1 MMSGSEPTL
10 TEPPVPL
17 ALARLQGRP
26 AGRAPRGLRSQRP
39 SLPLAS
45 LQESIDETPRRFSDE
60 PFTPDTDDD
69 EAFSDMILADPPR
82 TAANGRR
89 ASDAAF
95 AERYRQLSD
104 FDGPPPDPPRRAS
117 LSVSVGAEGFSDK
130 GRRRSWAARLQLER
144 KKRRKSGGGN
154 DTDEE
159 SDTPVYIRQKR
170 PSWWNVFVPDNIK
183 NRSRRASQQLSRS
196 AESIDQSFKRS
207 KSRSVD
213 HGFAAAFE
221 LDSLRSKVEDR
232 FNAVHRDE
240 DEHAKRLPPPPP
252 IKTIT
257 YTVRDRDTLTSLAAR
272 FDTTPSELTKLNRL
286 ATQFIFPGQRLLVP
300 DKKKGGDKD
309 SDGPSESGDNT
320 SESTVGPPS
329 EPAQE
334 KEILDSLRPVSPE
347 APTSSSAPQ
356 RFLKINVRHITDGQ
370 GVVSGV
376 LLVTPNAVMFDPNVS
391 DTLVMEHGPESY
403 GVIAPME
410 YVVNAAIFYDIAHM
424 RTHGPDQNTNKA
436 ETAEIYY
443 MNKSEHSPG
452 KDSLLVKDETFPE
465 LQAANG
471 EGEGGACD
479 ERPGSGDPED
489 RGGAAF
495 PKAFERELVTPT
507 ALQQQSTEERRKSLL
522 DHHWAIPSKDRMSI
536 DQGSESDDVF
546 QVSSS
551 TDHKEDGAE
560 GAEAGASV
568 EATEPGSGTEADE
581 AGDEAGPQPADAL
594 HLVKLS
600 YHDSGIDI
608 RDPLL
613 HVTPAKS
620 KKVYSDADI
629 VLSAEWVPPVCLP
642 RGEPPLSAPPLG
654 EAERAPRKPA
664 AVSFSLDGNNQKE
677 DANKPDKKNKM
688 LKRLSYPLSWVEGL
702 TGEGAPAAGEALPAA
717 DTHNTSVFSKVFNSS
732 PMNLVEFGTGLFL
745 SKTPSEEAPHDA
757 LAAPG
762 RSSLGGFG
770 RATPKPAAG
779 TQPRLDYR
787 SMVSVD
793 DMPDLFASFDKLIP
807 RPARPSDDPPLY
819 LRLRMG
825 KPAGRPLP
833 RTTPLMSY
841 GRKRMKPEYW
851 FGVPRNRVDDLFK
864 FLTHWVPDRYG
875 PLGDV
880 SAQGFELIDSDTE
893 WDDDDHKPH
902 KVSARYST
910 PRHRSRSRDTGPD
923 RYGSPGDVSAQGFEL
938 IDSDTEWD
946 DDDHKPHK
954 VSARY
959 STPRHRSRSRDTG
972 PDRYG
977 SPGDVSAQGFELI
990 DSDTEWDDD
999 DHKPHKVSARYS
1011 TPRHRS
1017 RSRDTGPDRYGSP
1030 GDVSAQG
1037 FELIDSDTE
1046 WDDDDHKPH
1055 KGERTGSSGD
1065 VSDITRES
1073 WEVLSMS
1080 DELRRALYSTGSSL
1094 DMEFS
1099 PPDLI
1104 GTSEI
1109 FTMEHREKLCSVLPA
1124 RAQGY
1129 MWSLA
1134 FSTSQH
1140 GFSLASMYRKM
1151 QRVDSPVLL
1160 VIQDTQ
1166 NNVFGALTSCA
1177 LHPSEHFYGTGESLL
1192 FSFQRVDERR
1202 ASTEEPR
1209 SPPAPAAAAAP
1220 AIALPDVTVDADEK
1234 HDQTPPVKT
1243 KFKYWGWTGDNMY
1256 FIRGSNDN
1264 ISIGAGDGK
1273 FGLWLDGDLYLGR
1286 TQRCTTYGNEPLTTR
1301 EDFIVK
1307 IMECWTFI

>member
-1 MMSGSEPTL
+1 MSGSEPTL
-10 TEPPVPL
+10 TESPVPL

-26 AGRAPRGLRSQRP
+26 GRMRVHRP

-45 LQESIDETPRRFSDE
+45 LQEAIDETPRRCSEE
-60 PFTPDTDDD
+60 PPAPDTDDD
-69 EAFSDMILADPPR
+69 EPFADPVVVHKPSPS
-82 TAANGRR
+82 ASNGRR
-89 ASDAAF
+89 ASDATF
-95 AERYRQLSD
+95 AERYRKLTE
-104 FDGPPPDPPRRAS
+104 FDGPPPDMPRRAS
-117 LSVSVGAEGFSDK
+117 LAVPVGADGFGPSDK

-159 SDTPVYIRQKR
+159 CDPTTYIRQKR
-170 PSWWNVFVPDNIK
+170 PSWWNVFMPDNMLK

-196 AESIDQSFKRS
+196 AESIDQSYKRS

-213 HGFAAAFE
+213 HGFAAPFD
-221 LDSLRSKVEDR
+221 LDSLRSKVEGR
-232 FNAVHRDE
+232 FDAVHKDE
-240 DEHAKRLPPPPP
+240 DEQSKRLPPPTP
-252 IKTIT
+252 IKTMT

-286 ATQFIFPGQRLLVP
+286 ATQFIFPGQTLLVP
-300 DKKKGGDKD
+300 DKRKDGDKD

-320 SESTVGPPS
+320 SESTQGAPS

-334 KEILDSLRPVSPE
+334 KEILDNLRPVSPD
-347 APTSSSAPQ
+347 APASSSAPQ

-424 RTHGPDQNTNKA
+424 RTHGPDHNAHKA
-436 ETAEIYY
+436 EQAEIYY
-443 MNKSEHSPG
+443 MNKAEHSPG

-465 LQAANG
+465 LQAAG
-471 EGEGGACD
+471 EGAPGVEG
-479 ERPGSGDPED
+479 PED
-489 RGGAAF
+489 RPSSLDTEERGGAAF
-495 PKAFERELVTPT
+495 PKAFDRDLVTPT
-507 ALQQQSTEERRKSLL
+507 PIHQQTTEERRKSLL

-536 DQGSESDDVF
+536 DQGSE
-546 QVSSS
+546 VSSS
-551 TDHKEDGAE
+551 ADHGKEESLETSVAE
-560 GAEAGASV
+560 GSV
-568 EATEPGSGTEADE
+568 EERAGSAEGEGDVEGEGEPEERGER
-581 AGDEAGPQPADAL
+581 GDAA

-613 HVTPAKS
+613 HVTPTNS

-629 VLSAEWVPPVCLP
+629 VLSADWVPPVCLP
-642 RGEPPLSAPPLG
+642 RTEPPLSAPPLG
-654 EAERAPRKPA
+654 ENDRAVRKPA
-664 AVSFSLDGNNQKE
+664 AVSFSLDGNQKE
-677 DANKPDKKNKM
+677 DPGKPDKKNKM

-702 TGEGAPAAGEALPAA
+702 TGEGPPTSQADSLPTSA
-717 DTHNTSVFSKVFNSS
+717 DSHNSTSVFSKVFNR
-732 PMNLVEFGTGLFL
+732 
-745 SKTPSEEAPHDA
+745 
-757 LAAPG
+757 

-770 RATPKPAAG
+770 RSHPKATGP

-833 RTTPLMSY
+833 RSTPLMSY

-851 FGVPRNRVDDLFK
+851 FGIPRNRVDDLFK
-864 FLTHWVPDRYG
+864 FLTHWVPERYG
-875 PLGDV
+875 PLRDV
-880 SAQGFELIDSDTE
+880 TAHGYELIDSDTE
-893 WDDDDHKPH
+893 WDDDDSKPGQ
-902 KVSARYST
+902 KERSGSA
-910 PRHRSRSRDTGPD
+910 
-923 RYGSPGDVSAQGFEL
+923 
-938 IDSDTEWD
+938 
-946 DDDHKPHK
+946 
-954 VSARY
+954 
-959 STPRHRSRSRDTG
+959 
-972 PDRYG
+972 
-977 SPGDVSAQGFELI
+977 
-990 DSDTEWDDD
+990 
-999 DHKPHKVSARYS
+999 
-1011 TPRHRS
+1011 
-1017 RSRDTGPDRYGSP
+1017 
-1030 GDVSAQG
+1030 
-1037 FELIDSDTE
+1037 
-1046 WDDDDHKPH
+1046 
-1055 KGERTGSSGD
+1055 GD

-1073 WEVLSMS
+1073 WELLKAPYVKVYSIMKSQAEALGDSLGEEPQPEVLSMS
-1080 DELRRALYSTGSSL
+1080 DELRRALYSSGASV

-1104 GTSEI
+1104 GASEI
-1109 FTMEHREKLCSVLPA
+1109 FTMEHREKLCTVLPA

-1160 VIQDTQ
+1160 VIQDTD

-1177 LHPSEHFYGTGESLL
+1177 FRPSEHFYGTGESLL
-1192 FSFQRVDERR
+1192 FSFQRVEDARR
-1202 ASTEEPR
+1202 SSQSMPEDTNNKEAK
-1209 SPPAPAAAAAP
+1209 
-1220 AIALPDVTVDADEK
+1220 DEK
-1234 HDQTPPVKT
+1234 KDENEDQQAVAFKT

>member
-1 MMSGSEPTL
+1 MSGGEPTL
-10 TEPPVPL
+10 TESPVPL
-17 ALARLQGRP
+17 ALARLQARPGRL
-26 AGRAPRGLRSQRP
+26 PRGLRTHRP

-45 LQESIDETPRRFSDE
+45 LQEAVDETPRRYSEE
-60 PFTPDTDDD
+60 PVAPDTDDD
-69 EAFSDMILADPPR
+69 EAFTDLDVVFNKAPPR
-82 TAANGRR
+82 PGTNGRR
-89 ASDAAF
+89 ASDATF
-95 AERYRQLSD
+95 AERYRKLNE
-104 FDGPPPDPPRRAS
+104 FDGPPPEQPRRAS
-117 LSVSVGAEGFSDK
+117 LAVAVGVDGFGPGDK

-144 KKRRKSGGGN
+144 KKRRKSGGN

-159 SDTPVYIRQKR
+159 SDSPTYVRQKR
-170 PSWWNVFVPDNIK
+170 PSWWNVFVPDNMLK
-183 NRSRRASQQLSRS
+183 Q
-196 AESIDQSFKRS
+196 RS

-213 HGFAAAFE
+213 HGFAAPFDLEA
-221 LDSLRSKVEDR
+221 LRSKVEGR
-232 FNAVHRDE
+232 FDAVHRDE
-240 DEHAKRLPPPPP
+240 QDEQARQSRLPPPPP
-252 IKTIT
+252 IKTMT
-257 YTVRDRDTLTSLAAR
+257 YTVRDRDTLTSVAAR

-286 ATQFIFPGQRLLVP
+286 ATQFIFPGQNLLVP
-300 DKKKGGDKD
+300 DKRKDGDKE

-320 SESTVGPPS
+320 SESTQGAPS

-334 KEILDSLRPVSPE
+334 KEILDSLRPVSPD
-347 APTSSSAPQ
+347 APASSSAPQ

-424 RTHGPDQNTNKA
+424 RTHSSDHNMHKA
-436 ETAEIYY
+436 EQAEIYY
-443 MNKSEHSPG
+443 MNKAEHSPG

-465 LQAANG
+465 LQAAGG
-471 EGEGGACD
+471 ETEEGNAGE
-479 ERPGSGDPED
+479 ERPGSEED

-507 ALQQQSTEERRKSLL
+507 ALQQQTTEDRRKSLL
-522 DHHWAIPSKDRMSI
+522 DQHWAIPSKDRMSI
-536 DQGSESDDVF
+536 DQGSE
-546 QVSSS
+546 VSSS
-551 TDHKEDGAE
+551 ADQGKEESLDASVGAASRAESAE
-560 GAEAGASV
+560 GNDPGEGGEA
-568 EATEPGSGTEADE
+568 AD
-581 AGDEAGPQPADAL
+581 DAQ

-608 RDPLL
+608 RDPVL
-613 HVTPAKS
+613 HVTPTNS
-620 KKVYSDADI
+620 KKVRPLVYSDADI

-642 RGEPPLSAPPLG
+642 RAEPPLSAPPLG
-654 EAERAPRKPA
+654 ENERAPRKPA
-664 AVSFSLDGNNQKE
+664 AVSFSLDGSGSNNQKE
-677 DANKPDKKNKM
+677 DRDKPDKKNKM

-702 TGEGAPAAGEALPAA
+702 TGEGTQGSQGSQGDSLPTSA
-717 DTHNTSVFSKVFNSS
+717 DSHNSTSVFSKVFNR
-732 PMNLVEFGTGLFL
+732 
-745 SKTPSEEAPHDA
+745 
-757 LAAPG
+757 

-770 RATPKPAAG
+770 RAPSKPSAQ
-779 TQPRLDYR
+779 QPRLDYR

-851 FGVPRNRVDDLFK
+851 FGVPRNRVDDLYK

-880 SAQGFELIDSDTE
+880 SAQGYELIDSDTE
-893 WDDDDHKPH
+893 WDDDEAKPGQ
-902 KVSARYST
+902 K
-910 PRHRSRSRDTGPD
+910 
-923 RYGSPGDVSAQGFEL
+923 
-938 IDSDTEWD
+938 
-946 DDDHKPHK
+946 
-954 VSARY
+954 
-959 STPRHRSRSRDTG
+959 
-972 PDRYG
+972 
-977 SPGDVSAQGFELI
+977 
-990 DSDTEWDDD
+990 
-999 DHKPHKVSARYS
+999 
-1011 TPRHRS
+1011 
-1017 RSRDTGPDRYGSP
+1017 
-1030 GDVSAQG
+1030 
-1037 FELIDSDTE
+1037 
-1046 WDDDDHKPH
+1046 
-1055 KGERTGSSGD
+1055 ERTGSTGD

-1080 DELRRALYSTGSSL
+1080 DELRRALYSSGASV

-1109 FTMEHREKLCSVLPA
+1109 FTMEHREKLCTVLPA

-1160 VIQDTQ
+1160 VIQDTD

-1192 FSFQRVDERR
+1192 FSFQRVSAPTSPRR
-1202 ASTEEPR
+1202 ADAD
-1209 SPPAPAAAAAP
+1209 PPATPAAPAGAAPAAPAPDTNTDKPAEKEGEKEQEQEKKEEQAP
-1220 AIALPDVTVDADEK
+1220 A
-1234 HDQTPPVKT
+1234 PVKT
-1243 KFKYWGWTGDNMY
+1243 KFKYWGWTGENMY

>member
-1 MMSGSEPTL
+1 MSVEPTL
-10 TEPPVPL
+10 TESPVPL
-17 ALARLQGRP
+17 ALSRLQTRPGRV
-26 AGRAPRGLRSQRP
+26 PRGLRTHRP
-39 SLPLAS
+39 SLQLAS
-45 LQESIDETPRRFSDE
+45 LQESADETPRRYSGE
-60 PFTPDTDDD
+60 PFAADTDDD
-69 EAFSDMILADPPR
+69 EAFTDDVVPEVPSLS
-82 TAANGRR
+82 TSNGRR
-89 ASDAAF
+89 ASEATF
-95 AERYRQLSD
+95 AERYRQLTD
-104 FDGPPPDPPRRAS
+104 FDGPPPEAPRRAS
-117 LSVSVGAEGFSDK
+117 LAVPVGAEGFGPNDK

-144 KKRRKSGGGN
+144 KKRRKSGGN

-159 SDTPVYIRQKR
+159 SDTPIYVRQKR
-170 PSWWNVFVPDNIK
+170 PSWWNVFVPDNMLK

-213 HGFAAAFE
+213 HGFSPPFDLEA
-221 LDSLRSKVEDR
+221 LRSKVEGR
-232 FNAVHRDE
+232 FDAVHRDE
-240 DEHAKRLPPPPP
+240 DEQAKRLPPPPP
-252 IKTIT
+252 IKTMT

-286 ATQFIFPGQRLLVP
+286 ATQFIFPGQTLLVP
-300 DKKKGGDKD
+300 DKRKDGDKD

-320 SESTVGPPS
+320 SESTQGPPS

-334 KEILDSLRPVSPE
+334 KEILDSLRPGSPE
-347 APTSSSAPQ
+347 APASSCAPQ

-424 RTHGPDQNTNKA
+424 RTHGPDHNTHKA
-436 ETAEIYY
+436 EQAEIYY
-443 MNKSEHSPG
+443 MNKSELSPG

-465 LQAANG
+465 LQAATG
-471 EGEGGACD
+471 EGAEGESAAEPRPD
-479 ERPGSGDPED
+479 EAED

-495 PKAFERELVTPT
+495 PKAFDRELVTPT
-507 ALQQQSTEERRKSLL
+507 ALQQQSTEDRRKSLL
-522 DHHWAIPSKDRMSI
+522 DQHWAIPSKDRMSI
-536 DQGSESDDVF
+536 DQGSE
-546 QVSSS
+546 VSSS
-551 TDHKEDGAE
+551 
-560 GAEAGASV
+560 
-568 EATEPGSGTEADE
+568 
-581 AGDEAGPQPADAL
+581 ADACKDESVGGEPDAAAAADGSEGGDAADDDAQ

-613 HVTPAKS
+613 HVTPNNS
-620 KKVYSDADI
+620 KKGSLVDCDEYYHEIDTIYESTELEIPKYSSNWHQEAAHALQCFVVLHRNADARSDSVYSSCDEVYSDADI
-629 VLSAEWVPPVCLP
+629 VLSAEWVPPVCLA
-642 RGEPPLSAPPLG
+642 RGEPPLSAPPHSD
-654 EAERAPRKPA
+654 AERARKPA
-664 AVSFSLDGNNQKE
+664 AVSFSR
-677 DANKPDKKNKM
+677 DAAPAAKDDAKPDKKNKM

-702 TGEGAPAAGEALPAA
+702 TGEAAQGSHSESLPASA
-717 DTHNTSVFSKVFNSS
+717 DSHNTSVFSKVFNR
-732 PMNLVEFGTGLFL
+732 
-745 SKTPSEEAPHDA
+745 
-757 LAAPG
+757 

-770 RATPKPAAG
+770 RSHTKSTSSSGSAPP
-779 TQPRLDYR
+779 PRLDYR

-825 KPAGRPLP
+825 KPIGRPLP

-880 SAQGFELIDSDTE
+880 SAHGYELIDSDTE
-893 WDDDDHKPH
+893 WDDDDAKPGQ
-902 KVSARYST
+902 K
-910 PRHRSRSRDTGPD
+910 D
-923 RYGSPGDVSAQGFEL
+923 
-938 IDSDTEWD
+938 
-946 DDDHKPHK
+946 
-954 VSARY
+954 
-959 STPRHRSRSRDTG
+959 
-972 PDRYG
+972 
-977 SPGDVSAQGFELI
+977 
-990 DSDTEWDDD
+990 
-999 DHKPHKVSARYS
+999 
-1011 TPRHRS
+1011 
-1017 RSRDTGPDRYGSP
+1017 
-1030 GDVSAQG
+1030 
-1037 FELIDSDTE
+1037 
-1046 WDDDDHKPH
+1046 
-1055 KGERTGSSGD
+1055 ERTGSTGD
-1065 VSDITRES
+1065 VSDLTRES
-1073 WEVLSMS
+1073 WELLKAPYVKIYSIMKSQAEALGDSLGEEPRQEVLSMS
-1080 DELRRALYSTGSSL
+1080 DELRRALYSSGASI

-1104 GTSEI
+1104 GTSEV

-1160 VIQDTQ
+1160 VIQDTD

-1192 FSFQRVDERR
+1192 FSFQCSGEEARRQSQANIDAPKDHDKDDNKEQKDE
-1202 ASTEEPR
+1202 
-1209 SPPAPAAAAAP
+1209 PPA
-1220 AIALPDVTVDADEK
+1220 
-1234 HDQTPPVKT
+1234 PVKT

-1286 TQRCTTYGNEPLTTR
+1286 TQRCKTYGNEPLTTR

>member
-1 MMSGSEPTL
+1 MSASEPTL
-10 TEPPVPL
+10 TESPVPL
-17 ALARLQGRP
+17 ALARLQGRSN
-26 AGRAPRGLRSQRP
+26 RMPRGLRTHRP

-45 LQESIDETPRRFSDE
+45 LQEAADEGPRRFSDE
-60 PFTPDTDDD
+60 TFNRDIDDD
-69 EAFSDMILADPPR
+69 EAFVETDVIKPSASNR
-82 TAANGRR
+82 RR
-89 ASDAAF
+89 ASDATF
-95 AERYRQLSD
+95 AERYRKLNE
-104 FDGPPPDPPRRAS
+104 FDGPPTDMPRRAS
-117 LSVSVGAEGFSDK
+117 LAMPVGDGYGPSEK
-130 GRRRSWAARLQLER
+130 GRRRSWAAKLQLER
-144 KKRRKSGGGN
+144 KKRRKSGGN

-159 SDTPVYIRQKR
+159 GETIYIRQKR
-170 PSWWNVFVPDNIK
+170 PSWWNVFVPDNMLK
-183 NRSRRASQQLSRS
+183 H
-196 AESIDQSFKRS
+196 RS

-213 HGFAAAFE
+213 HGFAPPFD
-221 LDSLRSKVEDR
+221 LDSLRSKVESR
-232 FNAVHRDE
+232 FDAVQKDE
-240 DEHAKRLPPPPP
+240 DEQAKRLPPPPP
-252 IKTIT
+252 IKTMT

-286 ATQFIFPGQRLLVP
+286 ATQFIFPGQTLLVP
-300 DKKKGGDKD
+300 DKRKDGDKE

-320 SESTVGPPS
+320 LESTQGASS

-334 KEILDSLRPVSPE
+334 KELLDNLRPGSPE
-347 APTSSSAPQ
+347 APASTSPQ

-424 RTHGPDQNTNKA
+424 RTHGPDHNAHKVEQ
-436 ETAEIYY
+436 AEIYY
-443 MNKSEHSPG
+443 MNKPEHSPG

-465 LQAANG
+465 LQAASG
-471 EGEGGACD
+471 DGEGGE
-479 ERPGSGDPED
+479 ERPASTEEE

-507 ALQQQSTEERRKSLL
+507 LQHQTAEERRKSLL
-522 DHHWAIPSKDRMSI
+522 DHHWAIPSKDRTSI
-536 DQGSESDDVF
+536 DQGSE
-546 QVSSS
+546 VSSS
-551 TDHKEDGAE
+551 ADHGKEESLEVSMAEGVEGAE
-560 GAEAGASV
+560 GSDVDRAASAE
-568 EATEPGSGTEADE
+568 
-581 AGDEAGPQPADAL
+581 GDDAA

-608 RDPLL
+608 RDPIL
-613 HVTPAKS
+613 HVTPANA
-620 KKVYSDADI
+620 KKDGIDEEYYHEIETIYETPEESLQDIHCDVTYEANFLKCFLEHDSDLSHSTGEVYSDADI
-629 VLSAEWVPPVCLP
+629 VLSADWVPPVCIP
-642 RGEPPLSAPPLG
+642 RTEPPLSAPPLG
-654 EAERAPRKPA
+654 ENDRAQRKPA
-664 AVSFSLDGNNQKE
+664 AVSFSLDGNQK
-677 DANKPDKKNKM
+677 DDLSKPDKKNKM

-702 TGEGAPAAGEALPAA
+702 TGEGQPTGPGSQGDSLPTSA
-717 DTHNTSVFSKVFNSS
+717 DSQQSTSVFSKVFNR
-732 PMNLVEFGTGLFL
+732 
-745 SKTPSEEAPHDA
+745 
-757 LAAPG
+757 

-770 RATPKPAAG
+770 RSHTKANILPQPK
-779 TQPRLDYR
+779 LDYR

-833 RTTPLMSY
+833 RSTPLMSY

-880 SAQGFELIDSDTE
+880 AAKGYELIDSDTE
-893 WDDDDHKPH
+893 WDDDETKPGQ
-902 KVSARYST
+902 K
-910 PRHRSRSRDTGPD
+910 
-923 RYGSPGDVSAQGFEL
+923 
-938 IDSDTEWD
+938 
-946 DDDHKPHK
+946 
-954 VSARY
+954 
-959 STPRHRSRSRDTG
+959 
-972 PDRYG
+972 
-977 SPGDVSAQGFELI
+977 
-990 DSDTEWDDD
+990 
-999 DHKPHKVSARYS
+999 
-1011 TPRHRS
+1011 
-1017 RSRDTGPDRYGSP
+1017 
-1030 GDVSAQG
+1030 
-1037 FELIDSDTE
+1037 
-1046 WDDDDHKPH
+1046 
-1055 KGERTGSSGD
+1055 ERTGSSGD
-1065 VSDITRES
+1065 VSDLTRES
-1073 WEVLSMS
+1073 WELLKAPYVKIYSIMKSQAEALGDSLGEEPQPEVLSMS
-1080 DELRRALYSTGSSL
+1080 DELRRALYSSSASV

-1160 VIQDTQ
+1160 VIQDTD

-1177 LHPSEHFYGTGESLL
+1177 LRPSEHFYGTGESLL
-1192 FSFQRVDERR
+1192 FSFQRIDEPQT
-1202 ASTEEPR
+1202 SEKGDDIKDKDTDVKEKKDEGKEEKEE
-1209 SPPAPAAAAAP
+1209 SPAAF
-1220 AIALPDVTVDADEK
+1220 
-1234 HDQTPPVKT
+1234 KT

-1286 TQRCTTYGNEPLTTR
+1286 TQRCTTYGNEPLSTR

>member
-1 MMSGSEPTL
+1 MSASEPTL
-10 TEPPVPL
+10 TESPVPL

-26 AGRAPRGLRSQRP
+26 GRMPRGMRTHRP

-45 LQESIDETPRRFSDE
+45 LQEAIDETPRRFSEE
-60 PFTPDTDDD
+60 PYAPDTDD
-69 EAFSDMILADPPR
+69 EETFTEPVVVIKLSPSSS
-82 TAANGRR
+82 NGRR
-89 ASDAAF
+89 ASDATF
-95 AERYRQLSD
+95 AERYRKLTE
-104 FDGPPPDPPRRAS
+104 FDGPPLDTPRRAS
-117 LSVSVGAEGFSDK
+117 LAVPVGADGYGPSDK

-144 KKRRKSGGGN
+144 KKRRKSGGN

-159 SDTPVYIRQKR
+159 SDTPTYIRQKR
-170 PSWWNVFVPDNIK
+170 PSWWNVFVPDNMLK
-183 NRSRRASQQLSRS
+183 HRSRRASQQLSRS
-196 AESIDQSFKRS
+196 AESIDQAYKRS

-213 HGFAAAFE
+213 HGFAAPFDLE
-221 LDSLRSKVEDR
+221 SLRSKVEGR
-232 FNAVHRDE
+232 FDAVNRDD
-240 DEHAKRLPPPPP
+240 DEQIKRLPPPPP
-252 IKTIT
+252 IKTMT

-286 ATQFIFPGQRLLVP
+286 ATQFIFPGQTLLVP
-300 DKKKGGDKD
+300 DKRKDGDKD

-320 SESTVGPPS
+320 SESTQGAPS

-347 APTSSSAPQ
+347 APASSSAPQ

-424 RTHGPDQNTNKA
+424 RTHGPDHNAHKA
-436 ETAEIYY
+436 EQAEIYY
-443 MNKSEHSPG
+443 MNKAEHSPG

-465 LQAANG
+465 LQAAG
-471 EGEGGACD
+471 GAGAGDAGAEGE
-479 ERPGSGDPED
+479 RPASLDAEE

-495 PKAFERELVTPT
+495 PKAFERDLVTPT
-507 ALQQQSTEERRKSLL
+507 PLQQLTTEERRKSLL

-536 DQGSESDDVF
+536 DQGSE
-546 QVSSS
+546 VSSS
-551 TDHKEDGAE
+551 ADHGKEESLEASIAEGSEAERSGSAAE
-560 GAEAGASV
+560 GAEGDV
-568 EATEPGSGTEADE
+568 EEPR
-581 AGDEAGPQPADAL
+581 GDAA

-613 HVTPAKS
+613 HVNTANS

-629 VLSAEWVPPVCLP
+629 VLSADWVPPVCLP
-642 RGEPPLSAPPLG
+642 RTEPPLSAPPLG
-654 EAERAPRKPA
+654 ENERAPRKPA
-664 AVSFSLDGNNQKE
+664 AVSFSLDGTQKE
-677 DANKPDKKNKM
+677 DPGKPDKKNKM

-702 TGEGAPAAGEALPAA
+702 TGEAPQGSQSDSLPSSA
-717 DTHNTSVFSKVFNSS
+717 DTQNSTSVFSKVFNR
-732 PMNLVEFGTGLFL
+732 
-745 SKTPSEEAPHDA
+745 
-757 LAAPG
+757 

-770 RATPKPAAG
+770 RSQTKPSSA

-833 RTTPLMSY
+833 RSTPLMSY

-851 FGVPRNRVDDLFK
+851 FGIPRNRVDDLFK
-864 FLTHWVPDRYG
+864 FLTHWVPERYG
-875 PLGDV
+875 PLRDV
-880 SAQGFELIDSDTE
+880 AAHGYELIDSDTE
-893 WDDDDHKPH
+893 WDDDDAKPGQ
-902 KVSARYST
+902 KERSGST
-910 PRHRSRSRDTGPD
+910 
-923 RYGSPGDVSAQGFEL
+923 
-938 IDSDTEWD
+938 
-946 DDDHKPHK
+946 
-954 VSARY
+954 
-959 STPRHRSRSRDTG
+959 
-972 PDRYG
+972 
-977 SPGDVSAQGFELI
+977 
-990 DSDTEWDDD
+990 
-999 DHKPHKVSARYS
+999 
-1011 TPRHRS
+1011 
-1017 RSRDTGPDRYGSP
+1017 
-1030 GDVSAQG
+1030 
-1037 FELIDSDTE
+1037 
-1046 WDDDDHKPH
+1046 
-1055 KGERTGSSGD
+1055 GD

-1080 DELRRALYSTGSSL
+1080 DELRRALYSSGASV

-1160 VIQDTQ
+1160 VIQDTD

-1177 LHPSEHFYGTGESLL
+1177 FRPSEHFYGTGESLL
-1192 FSFQRVDERR
+1192 FSFQRVEERR
-1202 ASTEEPR
+1202 RSQPSPDDAQKDDKEEIKDDKDDETE
-1209 SPPAPAAAAAP
+1209 
-1220 AIALPDVTVDADEK
+1220 L
-1234 HDQTPPVKT
+1234 VKT

>member
-1 MMSGSEPTL
+1 MSASEPTL
-10 TEPPVPL
+10 TESPVPL

-26 AGRAPRGLRSQRP
+26 GRMPRGMRTHRP

-45 LQESIDETPRRFSDE
+45 LQEAIDETPRRFSEE
-60 PFTPDTDDD
+60 PYAPDTDDE
-69 EAFSDMILADPPR
+69 EAFTDPVVVIKRSPSSS
-82 TAANGRR
+82 NGRR
-89 ASDAAF
+89 ASDATF
-95 AERYRQLSD
+95 AERYRKLTE
-104 FDGPPPDPPRRAS
+104 FDGPPLDTPRRAS
-117 LSVSVGAEGFSDK
+117 LAVPVGADGYGPSDK

-144 KKRRKSGGGN
+144 KKRRKSGGN

-159 SDTPVYIRQKR
+159 SDTPTYIRQKR
-170 PSWWNVFVPDNIK
+170 PSWWNVFVPDNMLK
-183 NRSRRASQQLSRS
+183 HRSRRASQQLSRS
-196 AESIDQSFKRS
+196 AESIDQAYKRS

-213 HGFAAAFE
+213 HGFAAPFDLE
-221 LDSLRSKVEDR
+221 SLRSKVEGR
-232 FNAVHRDE
+232 FDAVNRDD
-240 DEHAKRLPPPPP
+240 DEQIKRLPPPPP
-252 IKTIT
+252 IKTTT

-286 ATQFIFPGQRLLVP
+286 ATQFIFPGQTLLVP
-300 DKKKGGDKD
+300 DKRKDGDKD

-320 SESTVGPPS
+320 SESTQGAPS

-424 RTHGPDQNTNKA
+424 RTHGPDHNAHKA
-436 ETAEIYY
+436 EQAEIYY

-465 LQAANG
+465 LQAA
-471 EGEGGACD
+471 GGAGAGD
-479 ERPGSGDPED
+479 AGADGERPASLDAEE

-495 PKAFERELVTPT
+495 PKAFDRDLVTPT
-507 ALQQQSTEERRKSLL
+507 PLQQLTTEERRKSLL

-536 DQGSESDDVF
+536 DQGSE
-546 QVSSS
+546 VSSS
-551 TDHKEDGAE
+551 ADHGKEESLEASIAEGSEAERSGSVAE
-560 GAEAGASV
+560 GAEGEV
-568 EATEPGSGTEADE
+568 EEPR
-581 AGDEAGPQPADAL
+581 GDAA

-613 HVTPAKS
+613 HVNTANS

-629 VLSAEWVPPVCLP
+629 VLSADWVPPVCLP
-642 RGEPPLSAPPLG
+642 RTEPPLSAPPLG
-654 EAERAPRKPA
+654 ENERAPRKPA
-664 AVSFSLDGNNQKE
+664 AVSFSLDGTQKE
-677 DANKPDKKNKM
+677 DPGKPDKKNKM

-702 TGEGAPAAGEALPAA
+702 TGEAPQGSQSDSLPSSA
-717 DTHNTSVFSKVFNSS
+717 DTQNSTSVFSKVFNR
-732 PMNLVEFGTGLFL
+732 
-745 SKTPSEEAPHDA
+745 
-757 LAAPG
+757 

-770 RATPKPAAG
+770 RSQTKPSSA

-833 RTTPLMSY
+833 RSTPLMSY

-851 FGVPRNRVDDLFK
+851 FGIPRNRVDDLFK
-864 FLTHWVPDRYG
+864 FLTHWVPERYG
-875 PLGDV
+875 PLRDV
-880 SAQGFELIDSDTE
+880 AAHGYELIDSDTE
-893 WDDDDHKPH
+893 WDDDDAKPGQ
-902 KVSARYST
+902 KERSGST
-910 PRHRSRSRDTGPD
+910 
-923 RYGSPGDVSAQGFEL
+923 
-938 IDSDTEWD
+938 
-946 DDDHKPHK
+946 
-954 VSARY
+954 
-959 STPRHRSRSRDTG
+959 
-972 PDRYG
+972 
-977 SPGDVSAQGFELI
+977 
-990 DSDTEWDDD
+990 
-999 DHKPHKVSARYS
+999 
-1011 TPRHRS
+1011 
-1017 RSRDTGPDRYGSP
+1017 
-1030 GDVSAQG
+1030 
-1037 FELIDSDTE
+1037 
-1046 WDDDDHKPH
+1046 
-1055 KGERTGSSGD
+1055 GD

-1073 WEVLSMS
+1073 WELLKAPYVKIYSIMKSQAEALGDSLGEEPQPEVLSMS
-1080 DELRRALYSTGSSL
+1080 DELRRALYSSGASV

-1109 FTMEHREKLCSVLPA
+1109 FTMEHREKLCGVLPA

-1160 VIQDTQ
+1160 VIQDTD

-1177 LHPSEHFYGTGESLL
+1177 FRPSEHFYGTGESLL
-1192 FSFQRVDERR
+1192 FSFQRVEERR
-1202 ASTEEPR
+1202 RSQPSPDDGQKEDKDEIKDDKDDETE
-1209 SPPAPAAAAAP
+1209 
-1220 AIALPDVTVDADEK
+1220 L
-1234 HDQTPPVKT
+1234 VKT

>member
-1 MMSGSEPTL
+1 MSGSEPTL
-10 TEPPVPL
+10 TESPVPL
-17 ALARLQGRP
+17 ALARLQGRSN
-26 AGRAPRGLRSQRP
+26 RLPRGLRAHRP

-45 LQESIDETPRRFSDE
+45 LQESIDEGPRRFSDE
-60 PFTPDTDDD
+60 PFNPDTDDD
-69 EAFSDMILADPPR
+69 EAFVEVEVVSRPSPAS
-82 TAANGRR
+82 NGRR
-89 ASDAAF
+89 ASDATF
-95 AERYRQLSD
+95 AERYRKLNE
-104 FDGPPPDPPRRAS
+104 FDGAPPEMPRRAS
-117 LSVSVGAEGFSDK
+117 LAVPVLNDGFGPSEK

-144 KKRRKSGGGN
+144 KKRRKSGGN

-159 SDTPVYIRQKR
+159 SDATIYIRQKR
-170 PSWWNVFVPDNIK
+170 PSWWNVFVPDNMLK
-183 NRSRRASQQLSRS
+183 HRSRRASQQLSRS
-196 AESIDQSFKRS
+196 AESIDQSYKRS

-213 HGFAAAFE
+213 HGFAPPFD
-221 LDSLRSKVEDR
+221 LDSLRSKVEGR
-232 FNAVHRDE
+232 FDAVQKDE
-240 DEHAKRLPPPPP
+240 DEQAKRLPPPPP
-252 IKTIT
+252 IKTMT

-286 ATQFIFPGQRLLVP
+286 ATQFIFPGQTLLVP
-300 DKKKGGDKD
+300 DKRKDGDKE

-320 SESTVGPPS
+320 SESTQGAPS

-334 KEILDSLRPVSPE
+334 KEILDNLRPVSPE
-347 APTSSSAPQ
+347 APASSSAPQ

-424 RTHGPDQNTNKA
+424 RTHGPDHNAHKVEQ
-436 ETAEIYY
+436 AEIYY

-465 LQAANG
+465 LQAAGG
-471 EGEGGACD
+471 EGEGGE
-479 ERPGSGDPED
+479 ERPASSEEE

-507 ALQQQSTEERRKSLL
+507 ALQQQTTEERRMSLL

-536 DQGSESDDVF
+536 DQGSE
-546 QVSSS
+546 VSSS
-551 TDHKEDGAE
+551 ADHGKEESLEVSMAE
-560 GAEAGASV
+560 GAEGSDVERAASV
-568 EATEPGSGTEADE
+568 AE
-581 AGDEAGPQPADAL
+581 GDDAA

-613 HVTPAKS
+613 HVTPANS

-629 VLSAEWVPPVCLP
+629 VLSADWVPPVCLP
-642 RGEPPLSAPPLG
+642 RAEPPLSAPPLG
-654 EAERAPRKPA
+654 ENERAQRKPA
-664 AVSFSLDGNNQKE
+664 AVSFSLDGNQKE
-677 DANKPDKKNKM
+677 DPSKPDKKNKM

-702 TGEGAPAAGEALPAA
+702 TGEGQQPSSGSQGDSLPTSA
-717 DTHNTSVFSKVFNSS
+717 DSQQSTSVFSKVFNR
-732 PMNLVEFGTGLFL
+732 
-745 SKTPSEEAPHDA
+745 
-757 LAAPG
+757 

-770 RATPKPAAG
+770 RSHTKAANVPQPK
-779 TQPRLDYR
+779 LDYR

-833 RTTPLMSY
+833 RSTPLMSY

-880 SAQGFELIDSDTE
+880 SARGYELIDSDTE
-893 WDDDDHKPH
+893 WDDDEAKPGQ
-902 KVSARYST
+902 K
-910 PRHRSRSRDTGPD
+910 
-923 RYGSPGDVSAQGFEL
+923 
-938 IDSDTEWD
+938 
-946 DDDHKPHK
+946 
-954 VSARY
+954 
-959 STPRHRSRSRDTG
+959 
-972 PDRYG
+972 
-977 SPGDVSAQGFELI
+977 
-990 DSDTEWDDD
+990 
-999 DHKPHKVSARYS
+999 
-1011 TPRHRS
+1011 
-1017 RSRDTGPDRYGSP
+1017 
-1030 GDVSAQG
+1030 
-1037 FELIDSDTE
+1037 
-1046 WDDDDHKPH
+1046 
-1055 KGERTGSSGD
+1055 ERTGSSGD
-1065 VSDITRES
+1065 VSDLTRES

-1080 DELRRALYSTGSSL
+1080 DELRRALYSSSASV

-1160 VIQDTQ
+1160 VIQDTD

-1177 LHPSEHFYGTGESLL
+1177 LRPSEHFYGTGESLL
-1192 FSFQRVDERR
+1192 FSFQRVDE
-1202 ASTEEPR
+1202 PR
-1209 SPPAPAAAAAP
+1209 SRVPSDKSDGAKDKDD
-1220 AIALPDVTVDADEK
+1220 LDEK
-1234 HDQTPPVKT
+1234 KDENKDEKEETVAAFKT

-1273 FGLWLDGDLYLGR
+1273 FGIWLDGDLYLGR

>member
-1 MMSGSEPTL
+1 MSASEPTL
-10 TEPPVPL
+10 TESPVPL
-17 ALARLQGRP
+17 ALARLQGRSN
-26 AGRAPRGLRSQRP
+26 RMPRGLRTHRP

-45 LQESIDETPRRFSDE
+45 LQEAADEGPRRFSDE
-60 PFTPDTDDD
+60 TFNRDIDDD
-69 EAFSDMILADPPR
+69 EAFVETDVIKPSASNR
-82 TAANGRR
+82 RR
-89 ASDAAF
+89 ASDATF
-95 AERYRQLSD
+95 AERYRKLNE
-104 FDGPPPDPPRRAS
+104 FDGPPTDMPRRAS
-117 LSVSVGAEGFSDK
+117 LAMPVGDGYGPSEK
-130 GRRRSWAARLQLER
+130 GRRRSWAAKLQLER
-144 KKRRKSGGGN
+144 KKRRKSGGN

-159 SDTPVYIRQKR
+159 GETIYIRQKR
-170 PSWWNVFVPDNIK
+170 PSWWNVFVPDNMLK
-183 NRSRRASQQLSRS
+183 HRSRRASQQLSRS
-196 AESIDQSFKRS
+196 AESIDQSYKRS

-213 HGFAAAFE
+213 HGFAPPFD
-221 LDSLRSKVEDR
+221 LDSLRSKVESR
-232 FNAVHRDE
+232 FDAVQKDE
-240 DEHAKRLPPPPP
+240 DEQAKRLPPPPP
-252 IKTIT
+252 IKTMT

-286 ATQFIFPGQRLLVP
+286 ATQFIFPGQTLLVP
-300 DKKKGGDKD
+300 DKRKDGDKE

-320 SESTVGPPS
+320 LESTQGASS

-334 KEILDSLRPVSPE
+334 KELLDNLRPGSPE
-347 APTSSSAPQ
+347 APASTSPQ

-424 RTHGPDQNTNKA
+424 RTHGPDHNAHKVEQ
-436 ETAEIYY
+436 AEIYY
-443 MNKSEHSPG
+443 MNKPEHSPG

-465 LQAANG
+465 LQAASG
-471 EGEGGACD
+471 DGEGGE
-479 ERPGSGDPED
+479 ERPASTEEE

-507 ALQQQSTEERRKSLL
+507 LQHQTAEERRKSLL
-522 DHHWAIPSKDRMSI
+522 DHHWAIPSKDRTSI
-536 DQGSESDDVF
+536 DQGSE
-546 QVSSS
+546 VSSS
-551 TDHKEDGAE
+551 ADHGKEESLEVSMAEGVEGAE
-560 GAEAGASV
+560 GSDVDRAASAE
-568 EATEPGSGTEADE
+568 
-581 AGDEAGPQPADAL
+581 GDDAA

-608 RDPLL
+608 RDPIL
-613 HVTPAKS
+613 HVTPANA

-629 VLSAEWVPPVCLP
+629 VLSADWVPPVCIP
-642 RGEPPLSAPPLG
+642 RTEPPLSAPPLG
-654 EAERAPRKPA
+654 ENDRAQRKPA
-664 AVSFSLDGNNQKE
+664 AVSFSLDGNQK
-677 DANKPDKKNKM
+677 DDLSKPDKKNKM

-702 TGEGAPAAGEALPAA
+702 TGEGQPTGPGSQGDSLPTSA
-717 DTHNTSVFSKVFNSS
+717 DSQQSTSVFSKVFNR
-732 PMNLVEFGTGLFL
+732 
-745 SKTPSEEAPHDA
+745 
-757 LAAPG
+757 

-770 RATPKPAAG
+770 RSHTKANILPQPK
-779 TQPRLDYR
+779 LDYR

-833 RTTPLMSY
+833 RSTPLMSY

-880 SAQGFELIDSDTE
+880 AAKGYELIDSDTE
-893 WDDDDHKPH
+893 WDDDETKPGQ
-902 KVSARYST
+902 K
-910 PRHRSRSRDTGPD
+910 
-923 RYGSPGDVSAQGFEL
+923 
-938 IDSDTEWD
+938 
-946 DDDHKPHK
+946 
-954 VSARY
+954 
-959 STPRHRSRSRDTG
+959 
-972 PDRYG
+972 
-977 SPGDVSAQGFELI
+977 
-990 DSDTEWDDD
+990 
-999 DHKPHKVSARYS
+999 
-1011 TPRHRS
+1011 
-1017 RSRDTGPDRYGSP
+1017 
-1030 GDVSAQG
+1030 
-1037 FELIDSDTE
+1037 
-1046 WDDDDHKPH
+1046 
-1055 KGERTGSSGD
+1055 ERTGSSGD
-1065 VSDITRES
+1065 VSDLTRES

-1080 DELRRALYSTGSSL
+1080 DELRRALYSSSASV

-1160 VIQDTQ
+1160 VIQDTD

-1177 LHPSEHFYGTGESLL
+1177 LRPSEHFYGTGESLL
-1192 FSFQRVDERR
+1192 FSFQRIDEPQT
-1202 ASTEEPR
+1202 SEKGDDIKDKDTDVKEKKDEGKEEKEE
-1209 SPPAPAAAAAP
+1209 SPAAF
-1220 AIALPDVTVDADEK
+1220 
-1234 HDQTPPVKT
+1234 KT

-1286 TQRCTTYGNEPLTTR
+1286 TQRCTTYGNEPLSTR

>member
-1 MMSGSEPTL
+1 MSVEPTL
-10 TEPPVPL
+10 TESPVPL
-17 ALARLQGRP
+17 ALSRLQTRPGRLP
-26 AGRAPRGLRSQRP
+26 RNLRAHRP
-39 SLPLAS
+39 SLQLAS
-45 LQESIDETPRRFSDE
+45 LQESADESPRRYSGDTFSA
-60 PFTPDTDDD
+60 DTDDD
-69 EAFSDMILADPPR
+69 EAFTDGAISDTPSR
-82 TAANGRR
+82 STSNGRR
-89 ASDAAF
+89 ASDATF
-95 AERYRQLSD
+95 AERYRQLND
-104 FDGPPPDPPRRAS
+104 FDGPPPESPRRAS
-117 LSVSVGAEGFSDK
+117 LAVPVGPDGYGPNDK

-144 KKRRKSGGGN
+144 KKRRKSGGN

-159 SDTPVYIRQKR
+159 SDTPIYVRQKR
-170 PSWWNVFVPDNIK
+170 PSWWNVFVPDNMLK

-196 AESIDQSFKRS
+196 AESIDQSYKRS

-213 HGFAAAFE
+213 HGFSPPFD
-221 LDSLRSKVEDR
+221 LDALRSKVEGR
-232 FNAVHRDE
+232 FDAVHRDE

-252 IKTIT
+252 IKTMT

-286 ATQFIFPGQRLLVP
+286 ATQFIFPGQTLLVP
-300 DKKKGGDKD
+300 DKRKDGDKD

-320 SESTVGPPS
+320 SESTQGAPS

-347 APTSSSAPQ
+347 APASSSGPQ

-424 RTHGPDQNTNKA
+424 RTHGPDNNTHKA
-436 ETAEIYY
+436 EQAEIYY
-443 MNKSEHSPG
+443 MNKSELSPG

-465 LQAANG
+465 LQAATG
-471 EGEGGACD
+471 ESAEGAEGAGPD
-479 ERPGSGDPED
+479 AAERPGSDAED

-495 PKAFERELVTPT
+495 PKAFDRELVTPT
-507 ALQQQSTEERRKSLL
+507 ALQQQTTEDRRKSLL
-522 DHHWAIPSKDRMSI
+522 DQHWAIPSKDRMSI
-536 DQGSESDDVF
+536 DQGSE
-546 QVSSS
+546 VSSTADVGCKDES
-551 TDHKEDGAE
+551 VCG
-560 GAEAGASV
+560 GAEADLGA
-568 EATEPGSGTEADE
+568 APDGSE
-581 AGDEAGPQPADAL
+581 AGDAADDDAQ

-613 HVTPAKS
+613 HVTPAHS

-629 VLSAEWVPPVCLP
+629 VLSGEWVPPVCLA
-642 RGEPPLSAPPLG
+642 RGEAPLSAPPLG
-654 EAERAPRKPA
+654 EAERPRNSKA
-664 AVSFSLDGNNQKE
+664 NVSFSLDGNSHKDDN
-677 DANKPDKKNKM
+677 AKPDKKNKM

-702 TGEGAPAAGEALPAA
+702 TGEGAASTSQADSLPTSA
-717 DTHNTSVFSKVFNSS
+717 DSHNSTSMFSKVFNR
-732 PMNLVEFGTGLFL
+732 
-745 SKTPSEEAPHDA
+745 
-757 LAAPG
+757 

-770 RATPKPAAG
+770 RSHTKSTSSSGSQSASQP
-779 TQPRLDYR
+779 PRLDYR

-825 KPAGRPLP
+825 KPIGRPLP

-880 SAQGFELIDSDTE
+880 SAQGYELIDSDTE
-893 WDDDDHKPH
+893 WDDDEAKPGQ
-902 KVSARYST
+902 K
-910 PRHRSRSRDTGPD
+910 D
-923 RYGSPGDVSAQGFEL
+923 
-938 IDSDTEWD
+938 
-946 DDDHKPHK
+946 
-954 VSARY
+954 
-959 STPRHRSRSRDTG
+959 
-972 PDRYG
+972 
-977 SPGDVSAQGFELI
+977 
-990 DSDTEWDDD
+990 
-999 DHKPHKVSARYS
+999 
-1011 TPRHRS
+1011 
-1017 RSRDTGPDRYGSP
+1017 
-1030 GDVSAQG
+1030 
-1037 FELIDSDTE
+1037 
-1046 WDDDDHKPH
+1046 
-1055 KGERTGSSGD
+1055 ERTGSTGD
-1065 VSDITRES
+1065 VSDLTRES

-1080 DELRRALYSTGSSL
+1080 DELRRALYSSGASI

-1104 GTSEI
+1104 GTSEVL
-1109 FTMEHREKLCSVLPA
+1109 TMEHREKLCSVLPA

-1160 VIQDTQ
+1160 VIQDTD

-1177 LHPSEHFYGTGESLL
+1177 YHPSEHFYGTGESLL
-1192 FSFQRVDERR
+1192 FSFQRV
-1202 ASTEEPR
+1202 EEPR
-1209 SPPAPAAAAAP
+1209 RPSQP
-1220 AIALPDVTVDADEK
+1220 AIDNGKDKDVKDETNKDEK
-1234 HDQTPPVKT
+1234 DNQPVAVKT

-1286 TQRCTTYGNEPLTTR
+1286 TQRCKTYGNEPLTTR

>member
-1 MMSGSEPTL
+1 MSVEPTL
-10 TEPPVPL
+10 TESPVPL

-26 AGRAPRGLRSQRP
+26 GRYPRGNRAHRP
-39 SLPLAS
+39 SLQLAS
-45 LQESIDETPRRFSDE
+45 LQEAADETPRRYSDE
-60 PFTPDTDDD
+60 AYAPDTDDD
-69 EAFSDMILADPPR
+69 ETFTNETLLESPPLS
-82 TAANGRR
+82 TSNGRR
-89 ASDAAF
+89 ASEATF
-95 AERYRQLSD
+95 SERYRQLTD
-104 FDGPPPDPPRRAS
+104 FDGPPPEVPRRAS
-117 LSVSVGAEGFSDK
+117 LAVPVAVEGYGAVDK

-144 KKRRKSGGGN
+144 KKRRKSGGN

-159 SDTPVYIRQKR
+159 SDTPTYVRQKR
-170 PSWWNVFVPDNIK
+170 PSWWNVFVPDNMLK
-183 NRSRRASQQLSRS
+183 H
-196 AESIDQSFKRS
+196 RS

-213 HGFAAAFE
+213 HGFSPPFDLE
-221 LDSLRSKVEDR
+221 SLRSKVEGR
-232 FNAVHRDE
+232 FDAVHRDE

-252 IKTIT
+252 IKTMT

-286 ATQFIFPGQRLLVP
+286 ATQFIFPGQTLLVP
-300 DKKKGGDKD
+300 DKRKDGDKD

-320 SESTVGPPS
+320 SESTQGAPS
-329 EPAQE
+329 EPPQE

-347 APTSSSAPQ
+347 APASSSAPQ

-424 RTHGPDQNTNKA
+424 RTHGPDNNTHKA
-436 ETAEIYY
+436 EQAEIYY

-465 LQAANG
+465 LQAASG
-471 EGEGGACD
+471 EEGGGAD
-479 ERPGSGDPED
+479 ERPGSGDADD

-507 ALQQQSTEERRKSLL
+507 ALQQQTTEERRKSLL

-536 DQGSESDDVF
+536 DQGSE
-546 QVSSS
+546 VSSS
-551 TDHKEDGAE
+551 ASQCKEESLDVAPSLGSEGGEPDSDARDEPAE
-560 GAEAGASV
+560 PAEPS
-568 EATEPGSGTEADE
+568 D
-581 AGDEAGPQPADAL
+581 DAR

-613 HVTPAKS
+613 HVTPNN

-642 RGEPPLSAPPLG
+642 RAEPPLSAPPLG
-654 EAERAPRKPA
+654 AAAARAADRAPRKST
-664 AVSFSLDGNNQKE
+664 VSFSLDGSAPAAHAAHAAKD
-677 DANKPDKKNKM
+677 DASKPDKKNKM

-702 TGEGAPAAGEALPAA
+702 TGEAAGGAPASQADSLPTSA
-717 DTHNTSVFSKVFNSS
+717 DSHNTSVFSKVFNR
-732 PMNLVEFGTGLFL
+732 
-745 SKTPSEEAPHDA
+745 
-757 LAAPG
+757 

-770 RATPKPAAG
+770 RSHTKSASSA

-880 SAQGFELIDSDTE
+880 AAQGYELIDSDTE
-893 WDDDDHKPH
+893 WDDDDAKPGHK
-902 KVSARYST
+902 
-910 PRHRSRSRDTGPD
+910 D
-923 RYGSPGDVSAQGFEL
+923 
-938 IDSDTEWD
+938 
-946 DDDHKPHK
+946 
-954 VSARY
+954 
-959 STPRHRSRSRDTG
+959 
-972 PDRYG
+972 
-977 SPGDVSAQGFELI
+977 
-990 DSDTEWDDD
+990 
-999 DHKPHKVSARYS
+999 
-1011 TPRHRS
+1011 
-1017 RSRDTGPDRYGSP
+1017 
-1030 GDVSAQG
+1030 
-1037 FELIDSDTE
+1037 
-1046 WDDDDHKPH
+1046 
-1055 KGERTGSSGD
+1055 ERTGSTGD

-1080 DELRRALYSTGSSL
+1080 DELRRALYSSGASV

-1160 VIQDTQ
+1160 VIQDTD

-1177 LHPSEHFYGTGESLL
+1177 LHPSEHFYGTGESFL
-1192 FSFQRVDERR
+1192 FAFQRAPDD
-1202 ASTEEPR
+1202 APR
-1209 SPPAPAAAAAP
+1209 PAPAAQLHSADSNKIVKDDKKEEKEDQAA
-1220 AIALPDVTVDADEK
+1220 
-1234 HDQTPPVKT
+1234 PVKT

-1273 FGLWLDGDLYLGR
+1273 FGIWLDGDLYLGR
-1286 TQRCTTYGNEPLTTR
+1286 TQRCKTYGNEMLTTR

>member
-1 MMSGSEPTL
+1 MSGEPTL
-10 TEPPVPL
+10 TESPVPV

-26 AGRAPRGLRSQRP
+26 GRYQRGLRNHRP
-39 SLPLAS
+39 SLQLAS
-45 LQESIDETPRRFSDE
+45 LQEAIDESPRRFSDE
-60 PFTPDTDDD
+60 TFIPDTDDD
-69 EAFSDMILADPPR
+69 EAYNDGPIEETPTRPVV
-82 TAANGRR
+82 NGRR
-89 ASDAAF
+89 SSDATF

-104 FDGPPPDPPRRAS
+104 FDEPPPEVPRRAS
-117 LSVSVGAEGFSDK
+117 LAVPVANERYSHADK

-144 KKRRKSGGGN
+144 KKRRKSGGN
-154 DTDEE
+154 DTDDE
-159 SDTPVYIRQKR
+159 SETPTYVRQKR
-170 PSWWNVFVPDNIK
+170 LSWWNVFVPDNMLK
-183 NRSRRASQQLSRS
+183 N
-196 AESIDQSFKRS
+196 RS

-213 HGFAAAFE
+213 HGFSPPFDLE
-221 LDSLRSKVEDR
+221 SLRSKVEGR
-232 FNAVHRDE
+232 FDAVHRDE
-240 DEHAKRLPPPPP
+240 DDQAKRLPPPPP
-252 IKTIT
+252 IKTMT

-286 ATQFIFPGQRLLVP
+286 ATQFIFPGQTLLVP
-300 DKKKGGDKD
+300 DKRKDGDKE

-320 SESTVGPPS
+320 SESTQGPAS

-347 APTSSSAPQ
+347 APTSSSGPQ

-424 RTHGPDQNTNKA
+424 RTHGPDRNTHKA
-436 ETAEIYY
+436 EQAEIYY
-443 MNKSEHSPG
+443 MNKADHSPG

-465 LQAANG
+465 LQAAG
-471 EGEGGACD
+471 AEGE
-479 ERPGSGDPED
+479 ERPVSPDAED

-507 ALQQQSTEERRKSLL
+507 ALQQQTTEERRKSLL

-536 DQGSESDDVF
+536 DQGSE
-546 QVSSS
+546 VSSS
-551 TDHKEDGAE
+551 ASQCKEESLEASRERADSSEGGDGSEDA
-560 GAEAGASV
+560 
-568 EATEPGSGTEADE
+568 
-581 AGDEAGPQPADAL
+581 PADDAH

-613 HVTPAKS
+613 HVTPNNT

-629 VLSAEWVPPVCLP
+629 VLSADWVPPVCVS
-642 RGEPPLSAPPLG
+642 RAEPPLSAPPLG
-654 EAERAPRKPA
+654 ENERAPRKST
-664 AVSFSLDGNNQKE
+664 VSFSLDGQQQKD
-677 DANKPDKKNKM
+677 DAAKPDKKNKM

-702 TGEGAPAAGEALPAA
+702 TGEVASGTQGSQSDSLPTSA
-717 DTHNTSVFSKVFNSS
+717 DSHNSTSVFSKVFNR
-732 PMNLVEFGTGLFL
+732 
-745 SKTPSEEAPHDA
+745 
-757 LAAPG
+757 

-770 RATPKPAAG
+770 RSQAKTS
-779 TQPRLDYR
+779 TSSMQPRLDYR

-851 FGVPRNRVDDLFK
+851 FGIPRNRVDDLFK

-880 SAQGFELIDSDTE
+880 TAQGYELIDSDTE
-893 WDDDDHKPH
+893 WDDDDPKPGN
-902 KVSARYST
+902 K
-910 PRHRSRSRDTGPD
+910 DD
-923 RYGSPGDVSAQGFEL
+923 RA
-938 IDSDTEWD
+938 
-946 DDDHKPHK
+946 
-954 VSARY
+954 
-959 STPRHRSRSRDTG
+959 
-972 PDRYG
+972 
-977 SPGDVSAQGFELI
+977 
-990 DSDTEWDDD
+990 
-999 DHKPHKVSARYS
+999 
-1011 TPRHRS
+1011 
-1017 RSRDTGPDRYGSP
+1017 
-1030 GDVSAQG
+1030 
-1037 FELIDSDTE
+1037 
-1046 WDDDDHKPH
+1046 
-1055 KGERTGSSGD
+1055 SSNDD

-1080 DELRRALYSTGSSL
+1080 DELRRALYSSGASV
-1094 DMEFS
+1094 DMEFL

-1104 GTSEI
+1104 GATEI

-1160 VIQDTQ
+1160 VIQDTD
-1166 NNVFGALTSCA
+1166 NNVFGAMTSCA
-1177 LHPSEHFYGTGESLL
+1177 LHPSEHFYGTGESFLY
-1192 FSFQRVDERR
+1192 SFQRI
-1202 ASTEEPR
+1202 EEDT
-1209 SPPAPAAAAAP
+1209 SPGAHGPVHA
-1220 AIALPDVTVDADEK
+1220 DDANKETDSDNQSDAKKE
-1234 HDQTPPVKT
+1234 DNEQSQTVKT

-1286 TQRCTTYGNEPLTTR
+1286 TQRCKTYGNEPLTTR

>member
-1 MMSGSEPTL
+1 MSGSEPTL

-26 AGRAPRGLRSQRP
+26 GRAPRGLRSHRP

-60 PFTPDTDDD
+60 PLTPDTDED
-69 EAFSDMILADPPR
+69 EAFSDMVLAGSPR
-82 TAANGRR
+82 PAASGRR
-89 ASDAAF
+89 ASDASF
-95 AERYRQLSD
+95 AERYRQLND
-104 FDGPPPDPPRRAS
+104 FDAPPPEAPRRAS
-117 LSVSVGAEGFSDK
+117 LSVSVGADGYGPNDK

-159 SDTPVYIRQKR
+159 SDSAVYVRQKR

-221 LDSLRSKVEDR
+221 LDSLRSKVEGR
-232 FNAVHRDE
+232 FNAVNRDE
-240 DEHAKRLPPPPP
+240 DDQAKRLPPPPP

-300 DKKKGGDKD
+300 DKNKGGDKD

-320 SESTVGPPS
+320 SESTQGLPS

-334 KEILDSLRPVSPE
+334 KEILESLRPVSPE
-347 APTSSSAPQ
+347 APACSSAPQ

-391 DTLVMEHGPESY
+391 DALVMEHGPESY

-424 RTHGPDQNTNKA
+424 RTHGPDQNTQKT

-443 MNKSEHSPG
+443 MNKAEHSPG

-465 LQAANG
+465 LQAANC
-471 EGEGGACD
+471 EGEAAGD

-536 DQGSESDDVF
+536 DQGSENDDVF
-546 QVSSS
+546 QVSTEHGDRES
-551 TDHKEDGAE
+551 KEDAE
-560 GAEAGASV
+560 ST
-568 EATEPGSGTEADE
+568 EATRAPEAS
-581 AGDEAGPQPADAL
+581 PAPAPELAAPPAPAPVAAPSDAQ

-620 KKVYSDADI
+620 KTVYSDADI
-629 VLSAEWVPPVCLP
+629 VLSADWVPPVYLP
-642 RGEPPLSAPPLG
+642 RSEPPLSAPPLG

-664 AVSFSLDGNNQKE
+664 AVSFSLDGNAQKE

-702 TGEGAPAAGEALPAA
+702 TGEGAPAHAA
-717 DTHNTSVFSKVFNSS
+717 DAPPAPDSHNTSVFSKVFNSS

-745 SKTPSEEAPHDA
+745 SKTPSEEAPQDVVA
-757 LAAPG
+757 GPG

-770 RATPKPAAG
+770 RTHTKSASGPAP
-779 TQPRLDYR
+779 PRLDYR

-880 SAQGFELIDSDTE
+880 AAHGFELIDSDTE
-893 WDDDDHKPH
+893 WDDDD
-902 KVSARYST
+902 
-910 PRHRSRSRDTGPD
+910 
-923 RYGSPGDVSAQGFEL
+923 Q
-938 IDSDTEWD
+938 
-946 DDDHKPHK
+946 
-954 VSARY
+954 
-959 STPRHRSRSRDTG
+959 
-972 PDRYG
+972 
-977 SPGDVSAQGFELI
+977 
-990 DSDTEWDDD
+990 
-999 DHKPHKVSARYS
+999 
-1011 TPRHRS
+1011 
-1017 RSRDTGPDRYGSP
+1017 
-1030 GDVSAQG
+1030 
-1037 FELIDSDTE
+1037 
-1046 WDDDDHKPH
+1046 KPH
-1055 KGERTGSSGD
+1055 KGERSGSSGD
-1065 VSDITRES
+1065 VSDLTRES

-1080 DELRRALYSTGSSL
+1080 DELRRALYSTGSSV

-1099 PPDLI
+1099 PPDLL

-1109 FTMEHREKLCSVLPA
+1109 FTMEHREKLCGVLPA

-1160 VIQDTQ
+1160 VIQDTH

-1192 FSFQRVDERR
+1192 FSFQR
-1202 ASTEEPR
+1202 EEL
-1209 SPPAPAAAAAP
+1209 PAPAPAP
-1220 AIALPDVTVDADEK
+1220 AD
-1234 HDQTPPVKT
+1234 HDSTDDKQDLSAPVKT

>member
-1 MMSGSEPTL
+1 MSGGEPTL

-17 ALARLQGRP
+17 ALARLQPR
-26 AGRAPRGLRSQRP
+26 AGRVPRSARPHPRRP
-39 SLPLAS
+39 SLALAS
-45 LQESIDETPRRFSDE
+45 LQEAADETPRRYSDE
-60 PFTPDTDDD
+60 AYIQDTDDD
-69 EAFSDMILADPPR
+69 EAFYDPIQSKPSKP
-82 TAANGRR
+82 ASNGRR
-89 ASDAAF
+89 ASEATF
-95 AERYRQLSD
+95 AERYRKFNE
-104 FDGPPPDPPRRAS
+104 FDGPPPEVPRRAS
-117 LSVSVGAEGFSDK
+117 LAVPVGDGFGHSDK
-130 GRRRSWAARLQLER
+130 GRRRSWAAKLQLER
-144 KKRRKSGGGN
+144 KKRRKSGGN
-154 DTDEE
+154 DTDDEI
-159 SDTPVYIRQKR
+159 DPPVYMRQKR
-170 PSWWNVFVPDNIK
+170 PSWWNVFVPDNMLK
-183 NRSRRASQQLSRS
+183 H
-196 AESIDQSFKRS
+196 RS

-213 HGFAAAFE
+213 HGFAAPFDLEA
-221 LDSLRSKVEDR
+221 LRSKVEGR
-232 FNAVHRDE
+232 FDAVHRDE
-240 DEHAKRLPPPPP
+240 DEQIKRLPPQPP
-252 IKTIT
+252 IKTMT

-286 ATQFIFPGQRLLVP
+286 ATQFIFPGQTLLVP
-300 DKKKGGDKD
+300 DKRKDGDKE

-320 SESTVGPPS
+320 SESTQGAPS

-347 APTSSSAPQ
+347 APASSNAPQ

-424 RTHGPDQNTNKA
+424 RTHGPDHNAHKA
-436 ETAEIYY
+436 EQAEIYY
-443 MNKSEHSPG
+443 MNKAEHSPG

-465 LQAANG
+465 LQAAGGEAGEAG
-471 EGEGGACD
+471 EGE
-479 ERPGSGDPED
+479 ERPGSAED

-495 PKAFERELVTPT
+495 PKAFERDLVTPT
-507 ALQQQSTEERRKSLL
+507 ALQQQTTEERRKSLL
-522 DHHWAIPSKDRMSI
+522 DHHWAIPTKDRMSI
-536 DQGSESDDVF
+536 DQGSE
-546 QVSSS
+546 VSSNAEQV
-551 TDHKEDGAE
+551 KEESLEACAGTERAESGA
-560 GAEAGASV
+560 GEAGEGGEV
-568 EATEPGSGTEADE
+568 GEGGEGEEEAPR
-581 AGDEAGPQPADAL
+581 DAAR

-613 HVTPAKS
+613 HVTPVNS

-642 RGEPPLSAPPLG
+642 RAEPPLSAPPLG
-654 EAERAPRKPA
+654 ENERAPRKPA
-664 AVSFSLDGNNQKE
+664 AVSFSLDGNQKE
-677 DANKPDKKNKM
+677 DIGKPDKKNKM

-702 TGEGAPAAGEALPAA
+702 TGEGPTGAGGAGGAAPGSQADSLPTSA
-717 DTHNTSVFSKVFNSS
+717 DSHNTSVFSKVFNR
-732 PMNLVEFGTGLFL
+732 
-745 SKTPSEEAPHDA
+745 
-757 LAAPG
+757 

-770 RATPKPAAG
+770 RSHTKSTSSSG
-779 TQPRLDYR
+779 STQPRLDYR

-807 RPARPSDDPPLY
+807 RPARASDDPPLY

-833 RTTPLMSY
+833 RSTQLMSY

-851 FGVPRNRVDDLFK
+851 FGIPRNRVDDLYK
-864 FLTHWVPDRYG
+864 FLTHWVPSRYG

-880 SAQGFELIDSDTE
+880 TAQGYELIDSDTE
-893 WDDDDHKPH
+893 WDDEDAKPG
-902 KVSARYST
+902 V
-910 PRHRSRSRDTGPD
+910 
-923 RYGSPGDVSAQGFEL
+923 
-938 IDSDTEWD
+938 
-946 DDDHKPHK
+946 
-954 VSARY
+954 
-959 STPRHRSRSRDTG
+959 
-972 PDRYG
+972 
-977 SPGDVSAQGFELI
+977 
-990 DSDTEWDDD
+990 
-999 DHKPHKVSARYS
+999 
-1011 TPRHRS
+1011 
-1017 RSRDTGPDRYGSP
+1017 
-1030 GDVSAQG
+1030 
-1037 FELIDSDTE
+1037 
-1046 WDDDDHKPH
+1046 

-1080 DELRRALYSTGSSL
+1080 DELRRALYSSGASV

-1104 GTSEI
+1104 GVSEI

-1160 VIQDTQ
+1160 VIQDTD

-1177 LHPSEHFYGTGESLL
+1177 LRPSEHFYGTGESLL
-1192 FSFQRVDERR
+1192 FSFQRVREETRR
-1202 ASTEEPR
+1202 HSH
-1209 SPPAPAAAAAP
+1209 PAPEEIKDKDPKDEVKKDEKEEQAAP
-1220 AIALPDVTVDADEK
+1220 A
-1234 HDQTPPVKT
+1234 KT

-1273 FGLWLDGDLYLGR
+1273 FGIWLDGDLYLGR

>member
-1 MMSGSEPTL
+1 MSFF
-10 TEPPVPL
+10 
-17 ALARLQGRP
+17 A
-26 AGRAPRGLRSQRP
+26 
-39 SLPLAS
+39 
-45 LQESIDETPRRFSDE
+45 F
-60 PFTPDTDDD
+60 FT
-69 EAFSDMILADPPR
+69 
-82 TAANGRR
+82 G
-89 ASDAAF
+89 
-95 AERYRQLSD
+95 
-104 FDGPPPDPPRRAS
+104 
-117 LSVSVGAEGFSDK
+117 
-130 GRRRSWAARLQLER
+130 
-144 KKRRKSGGGN
+144 
-154 DTDEE
+154 
-159 SDTPVYIRQKR
+159 
-170 PSWWNVFVPDNIK
+170 
-183 NRSRRASQQLSRS
+183 SRRASQQLSRS

-213 HGFAAAFE
+213 HGFSPPFDLEA
-221 LDSLRSKVEDR
+221 LRSKVEGR
-232 FNAVHRDE
+232 FDAVHRDE
-240 DEHAKRLPPPPP
+240 DEQAKRLPPPPP
-252 IKTIT
+252 IKTMT

-286 ATQFIFPGQRLLVP
+286 ATQFIFPGQTLLVP
-300 DKKKGGDKD
+300 DKRKDGDKD

-320 SESTVGPPS
+320 SESTQGPPS

-334 KEILDSLRPVSPE
+334 KEILDSLRPGSPE
-347 APTSSSAPQ
+347 APASSCAPQ

-424 RTHGPDQNTNKA
+424 RTHGPDHNTHKA
-436 ETAEIYY
+436 EQAEIYY
-443 MNKSEHSPG
+443 MNKSELSPG

-465 LQAANG
+465 LQAATG
-471 EGEGGACD
+471 EGAEGESAAEPRPD
-479 ERPGSGDPED
+479 EAED

-495 PKAFERELVTPT
+495 PKAFDRELVTPT
-507 ALQQQSTEERRKSLL
+507 ALQQQSTEDRRKSLL
-522 DHHWAIPSKDRMSI
+522 DQHWAIPSKDRMSI
-536 DQGSESDDVF
+536 DQGSE
-546 QVSSS
+546 VSSS
-551 TDHKEDGAE
+551 
-560 GAEAGASV
+560 
-568 EATEPGSGTEADE
+568 
-581 AGDEAGPQPADAL
+581 ADACKDESVGGEPDAAAAADGSEGGDAADDDAQ

-613 HVTPAKS
+613 HVTPANS

-629 VLSAEWVPPVCLP
+629 VLSAEWVPPVCLA
-642 RGEPPLSAPPLG
+642 RGEPPLSAPPHSD
-654 EAERAPRKPA
+654 AERARKPA
-664 AVSFSLDGNNQKE
+664 AVSFSR
-677 DANKPDKKNKM
+677 DAAPAAKDDAKPDKKNKM

-702 TGEGAPAAGEALPAA
+702 TGEAAQGSHSESLPASA
-717 DTHNTSVFSKVFNSS
+717 DSHNTSVFSKVFNR
-732 PMNLVEFGTGLFL
+732 
-745 SKTPSEEAPHDA
+745 
-757 LAAPG
+757 

-770 RATPKPAAG
+770 RSHTKSTSSSGSAPP
-779 TQPRLDYR
+779 PRLDYR

-825 KPAGRPLP
+825 KPIGRPLP

-880 SAQGFELIDSDTE
+880 SAHGYELIDSDTE
-893 WDDDDHKPH
+893 WDDDDAKPGQ
-902 KVSARYST
+902 K
-910 PRHRSRSRDTGPD
+910 D
-923 RYGSPGDVSAQGFEL
+923 
-938 IDSDTEWD
+938 
-946 DDDHKPHK
+946 
-954 VSARY
+954 
-959 STPRHRSRSRDTG
+959 
-972 PDRYG
+972 
-977 SPGDVSAQGFELI
+977 
-990 DSDTEWDDD
+990 
-999 DHKPHKVSARYS
+999 
-1011 TPRHRS
+1011 
-1017 RSRDTGPDRYGSP
+1017 
-1030 GDVSAQG
+1030 
-1037 FELIDSDTE
+1037 
-1046 WDDDDHKPH
+1046 
-1055 KGERTGSSGD
+1055 ERTGSTGD
-1065 VSDITRES
+1065 VSDLTRES
-1073 WEVLSMS
+1073 WELLKAPYVKIYSIMKSQAEALGDSLGEEPRQEVLSMS
-1080 DELRRALYSTGSSL
+1080 DELRRALYSSGASI

-1104 GTSEI
+1104 GTSEV

-1160 VIQDTQ
+1160 VIQDTD

-1192 FSFQRVDERR
+1192 FSFQCSGEEARRQSQANIDAPKDHDKDDNKEQKDE
-1202 ASTEEPR
+1202 
-1209 SPPAPAAAAAP
+1209 PPA
-1220 AIALPDVTVDADEK
+1220 
-1234 HDQTPPVKT
+1234 PVKT

-1286 TQRCTTYGNEPLTTR
+1286 TQRCKTYGNEPLTTR

>member
-1 MMSGSEPTL
+1 MSGEPTL
-10 TEPPVPL
+10 TESPVPV

-26 AGRAPRGLRSQRP
+26 GRYQRGLRNHRP
-39 SLPLAS
+39 SLQLAS
-45 LQESIDETPRRFSDE
+45 LQEAIDESPRRFSDE
-60 PFTPDTDDD
+60 TFIPDTDDD
-69 EAFSDMILADPPR
+69 EAYNDGPIEETPTRPVV
-82 TAANGRR
+82 NGRR
-89 ASDAAF
+89 SSDATF

-104 FDGPPPDPPRRAS
+104 FDEPPPEVPRRAS
-117 LSVSVGAEGFSDK
+117 LAVPVANERYSHADK

-144 KKRRKSGGGN
+144 KKRRKSGGN
-154 DTDEE
+154 DTDDE
-159 SDTPVYIRQKR
+159 SETPTYVRQKR
-170 PSWWNVFVPDNIK
+170 LSWWNVFVPDNMLK
-183 NRSRRASQQLSRS
+183 N
-196 AESIDQSFKRS
+196 RS

-213 HGFAAAFE
+213 HGFSPPFDLE
-221 LDSLRSKVEDR
+221 SLRSKVEGR
-232 FNAVHRDE
+232 FDAVHRDE
-240 DEHAKRLPPPPP
+240 DDQAKRLPPPPP
-252 IKTIT
+252 IKTMT

-286 ATQFIFPGQRLLVP
+286 ATQFIFPGQTLLVP
-300 DKKKGGDKD
+300 DKRKDGDKE

-320 SESTVGPPS
+320 SESTQGPAS

-347 APTSSSAPQ
+347 APTSSSGPQ

-424 RTHGPDQNTNKA
+424 RTHGPDRNTHKA
-436 ETAEIYY
+436 EQAEIYY
-443 MNKSEHSPG
+443 MNKADLSPG

-465 LQAANG
+465 LQAAG
-471 EGEGGACD
+471 AEGE
-479 ERPGSGDPED
+479 ERPVSPDAED

-507 ALQQQSTEERRKSLL
+507 ALQQQTTEERRKSLL

-536 DQGSESDDVF
+536 DQGSE
-546 QVSSS
+546 VSSS
-551 TDHKEDGAE
+551 ASQCKEESLEASRERADSSEGGDGSEDA
-560 GAEAGASV
+560 
-568 EATEPGSGTEADE
+568 
-581 AGDEAGPQPADAL
+581 PADDAH

-613 HVTPAKS
+613 HVTPNNT

-629 VLSAEWVPPVCLP
+629 VLSADWVPPVCVS
-642 RGEPPLSAPPLG
+642 RAEPPLSAPPLG
-654 EAERAPRKPA
+654 ENERAPRKST
-664 AVSFSLDGNNQKE
+664 VSFSLDGQQQKD
-677 DANKPDKKNKM
+677 DAAKPDKKNKM

-702 TGEGAPAAGEALPAA
+702 TGEVASGTQGSQSDSLPTSA
-717 DTHNTSVFSKVFNSS
+717 DSHNSTSVFSKVFNR
-732 PMNLVEFGTGLFL
+732 
-745 SKTPSEEAPHDA
+745 
-757 LAAPG
+757 

-770 RATPKPAAG
+770 RSQAKTS
-779 TQPRLDYR
+779 TSSMQPRLDYR

-851 FGVPRNRVDDLFK
+851 FGIPRNRVDDLFK

-880 SAQGFELIDSDTE
+880 TAQGYELIDSDTE
-893 WDDDDHKPH
+893 WDDDDPKPGN
-902 KVSARYST
+902 K
-910 PRHRSRSRDTGPD
+910 DD
-923 RYGSPGDVSAQGFEL
+923 RA
-938 IDSDTEWD
+938 
-946 DDDHKPHK
+946 
-954 VSARY
+954 
-959 STPRHRSRSRDTG
+959 
-972 PDRYG
+972 
-977 SPGDVSAQGFELI
+977 
-990 DSDTEWDDD
+990 
-999 DHKPHKVSARYS
+999 
-1011 TPRHRS
+1011 
-1017 RSRDTGPDRYGSP
+1017 
-1030 GDVSAQG
+1030 
-1037 FELIDSDTE
+1037 
-1046 WDDDDHKPH
+1046 
-1055 KGERTGSSGD
+1055 SSNDD

-1080 DELRRALYSTGSSL
+1080 DELRRALYSSGASV
-1094 DMEFS
+1094 DMEFL

-1104 GTSEI
+1104 GATEI

-1160 VIQDTQ
+1160 VIQDTD
-1166 NNVFGALTSCA
+1166 NNVFGAMTSCA
-1177 LHPSEHFYGTGESLL
+1177 LHPSEHFYGTGESFLY
-1192 FSFQRVDERR
+1192 SFQRI
-1202 ASTEEPR
+1202 EEDT
-1209 SPPAPAAAAAP
+1209 SPGAHGPVHA
-1220 AIALPDVTVDADEK
+1220 DDANKETDSDNQSDAKKE
-1234 HDQTPPVKT
+1234 DNEQSQTVKT

-1286 TQRCTTYGNEPLTTR
+1286 TQRCKTYGNEPLTTR

>member
-26 AGRAPRGLRSQRP
+26 AGRAPRGLRSHRP

-252 IKTIT
+252 INTIT

-471 EGEGGACD
+471 EGEGGASD

-536 DQGSESDDVF
+536 DQGSE
-546 QVSSS
+546 VSSS

-560 GAEAGASV
+560 GAEGGASV
-568 EATEPGSGTEADE
+568 EAAEPGSGTEADE

-629 VLSAEWVPPVCLP
+629 VLSADWVPPVCLP

-702 TGEGAPAAGEALPAA
+702 TGEGGSPAAGEALPAS
-717 DTHNTSVFSKVFNSS
+717 DTHNTSVFSKVFNR
-732 PMNLVEFGTGLFL
+732 
-745 SKTPSEEAPHDA
+745 
-757 LAAPG
+757 

-770 RATPKPAAG
+770 RATPKPTAG
-779 TQPRLDYR
+779 AHPRLDYR

-880 SAQGFELIDSDTE
+880 T
-893 WDDDDHKPH
+893 
-902 KVSARYST
+902 
-910 PRHRSRSRDTGPD
+910 
-923 RYGSPGDVSAQGFEL
+923 
-938 IDSDTEWD
+938 
-946 DDDHKPHK
+946 
-954 VSARY
+954 
-959 STPRHRSRSRDTG
+959 
-972 PDRYG
+972 
-977 SPGDVSAQGFELI
+977 
-990 DSDTEWDDD
+990 
-999 DHKPHKVSARYS
+999 
-1011 TPRHRS
+1011 
-1017 RSRDTGPDRYGSP
+1017 
-1030 GDVSAQG
+1030 AQG

-1073 WEVLSMS
+1073 WELLKAPYVKIYSIMKSQAEALGDSLGEEPRPEVLSMS

-1209 SPPAPAAAAAP
+1209 SPPAPAAAAP
-1220 AIALPDVTVDADEK
+1220 AIALPPDVAVDADEK

>member
-1 MMSGSEPTL
+1 MSVEPTL
-10 TEPPVPL
+10 TESPVPL
-17 ALARLQGRP
+17 ALTRLQTRPGRL
-26 AGRAPRGLRSQRP
+26 PRGLRTHRP
-39 SLPLAS
+39 SLQLAS
-45 LQESIDETPRRFSDE
+45 LQEAVDETPRRYSGE
-60 PFTPDTDDD
+60 PFAPDTDDD
-69 EAFSDMILADPPR
+69 EAFTDDVVTEEPSLS
-82 TAANGRR
+82 TSNGRR
-89 ASDAAF
+89 ASEATF

-104 FDGPPPDPPRRAS
+104 FDGPPPEPPRRAS
-117 LSVSVGAEGFSDK
+117 LAVPVGAEGFGPNDK

-144 KKRRKSGGGN
+144 KKRRKSGGN
-154 DTDEE
+154 DTDED
-159 SDTPVYIRQKR
+159 SDSPTYVRQKR
-170 PSWWNVFVPDNIK
+170 PSWWNVFVPDNMLK

-213 HGFAAAFE
+213 HGFSPPFD
-221 LDSLRSKVEDR
+221 LDALRSKVEGR
-232 FNAVHRDE
+232 FDAVHRDE

-252 IKTIT
+252 IKTMT

-286 ATQFIFPGQRLLVP
+286 ATQFIFPGQTLLVP
-300 DKKKGGDKD
+300 DKRKDGDKD

-320 SESTVGPPS
+320 SESTQGPPS

-334 KEILDSLRPVSPE
+334 KEILDSLRPGSPE
-347 APTSSSAPQ
+347 APTSSCAPQ

-424 RTHGPDQNTNKA
+424 RTHGPDHNTHKA
-436 ETAEIYY
+436 EQAEIYY
-443 MNKSEHSPG
+443 MNKTELSPG

-465 LQAANG
+465 LQAATG
-471 EGEGGACD
+471 ESADGESAAD
-479 ERPGSGDPED
+479 PRPGDEAED

-495 PKAFERELVTPT
+495 PKAFDRELVTPT
-507 ALQQQSTEERRKSLL
+507 ALQQQSTEDRRKSLL
-522 DHHWAIPSKDRMSI
+522 DQHWAIPSKDRMSI
-536 DQGSESDDVF
+536 DQGSEI
-546 QVSSS
+546 SS
-551 TDHKEDGAE
+551 TADAGKEESTGP
-560 GAEAGASV
+560 
-568 EATEPGSGTEADE
+568 EPE
-581 AGDEAGPQPADAL
+581 AGDSIAAADGSEAGDAPDQDAQ

-613 HVTPAKS
+613 HVTPANS

-629 VLSAEWVPPVCLP
+629 VLSAEWVPPVCLA
-642 RGEPPLSAPPLG
+642 RGEPPLSAPPHSD
-654 EAERAPRKPA
+654 AERARKTQ
-664 AVSFSLDGNNQKE
+664 AVSFSLDNAAGKD
-677 DANKPDKKNKM
+677 DAKPDKKNKM

-702 TGEGAPAAGEALPAA
+702 TGEGGAQGSQSDSLPTSA
-717 DTHNTSVFSKVFNSS
+717 DSHNSTSVFSKVFNSS

-745 SKTPSEEAPHDA
+745 SKTPSEEAPQDVFSTS
-757 LAAPG
+757 G

-770 RATPKPAAG
+770 RSHTKSTSSAG
-779 TQPRLDYR
+779 SAPPPRLDYR

-825 KPAGRPLP
+825 KPIGRPLP

-880 SAQGFELIDSDTE
+880 SAQGYELIDSDTE
-893 WDDDDHKPH
+893 WDDDEAKPGHK
-902 KVSARYST
+902 
-910 PRHRSRSRDTGPD
+910 D
-923 RYGSPGDVSAQGFEL
+923 
-938 IDSDTEWD
+938 
-946 DDDHKPHK
+946 
-954 VSARY
+954 
-959 STPRHRSRSRDTG
+959 
-972 PDRYG
+972 
-977 SPGDVSAQGFELI
+977 
-990 DSDTEWDDD
+990 
-999 DHKPHKVSARYS
+999 
-1011 TPRHRS
+1011 
-1017 RSRDTGPDRYGSP
+1017 
-1030 GDVSAQG
+1030 
-1037 FELIDSDTE
+1037 
-1046 WDDDDHKPH
+1046 
-1055 KGERTGSSGD
+1055 ERTGSTGD
-1065 VSDITRES
+1065 VSDLTRES
-1073 WEVLSMS
+1073 WELLKAPYVKIYSIMKSQAEALGDSLGEEPRQEVLSMS
-1080 DELRRALYSTGSSL
+1080 DELRRALYSSGASI

-1129 MWSLA
+1129 MWQLA

-1160 VIQDTQ
+1160 VIQDTD

-1192 FSFQRVDERR
+1192 FAFQCSGEEARR
-1202 ASTEEPR
+1202 QSQ
-1209 SPPAPAAAAAP
+1209 AAIEAAK
-1220 AIALPDVTVDADEK
+1220 DKDNKDDATKDEK
-1234 HDQTPPVKT
+1234 EDHPPPVKT

-1286 TQRCTTYGNEPLTTR
+1286 TQRCKTYGNEPLSTR

>member
-10 TEPPVPL
+10 TESPVPL

-26 AGRAPRGLRSQRP
+26 GRLPRGLRTHRP

-45 LQESIDETPRRFSDE
+45 LQEAADETPRRYSEEAF
-60 PFTPDTDDD
+60 PDMDDD
-69 EAFSDMILADPPR
+69 EAFTEVEVPQPLRS
-82 TAANGRR
+82 TSNGRR
-89 ASDAAF
+89 SSDATF
-95 AERYRQLSD
+95 SERYRKLTE
-104 FDGPPPDPPRRAS
+104 FDEPPPELPRRAS
-117 LSVSVGAEGFSDK
+117 LAVPVEGEMYGRSDK

-144 KKRRKSGGGN
+144 KKRRKSGGN

-159 SDTPVYIRQKR
+159 SDTPSSTPVYVRQKR
-170 PSWWNVFVPDNIK
+170 PSWWNVFVPDNMLK
-183 NRSRRASQQLSRS
+183 H
-196 AESIDQSFKRS
+196 RS

-213 HGFAAAFE
+213 HGFGAPFDLEA
-221 LDSLRSKVEDR
+221 LRSKVEGRCD
-232 FNAVHRDE
+232 AVHRDE
-240 DEHAKRLPPPPP
+240 DEHVKRLPPPPP

-257 YTVRDRDTLTSLAAR
+257 YTVRDRDTLTSVAAR

-286 ATQFIFPGQRLLVP
+286 ATQFIFPGQTLLVP
-300 DKKKGGDKD
+300 DKKKDGDKD

-320 SESTVGPPS
+320 SESTQGPPS

-347 APTSSSAPQ
+347 APSSSSGPQ

-391 DTLVMEHGPESY
+391 DVLVMEHGPESY

-424 RTHGPDQNTNKA
+424 RTHGPDNNAHKA
-436 ETAEIYY
+436 EQAEIYY

-465 LQAANG
+465 LQAASAEGG
-471 EGEGGACD
+471 EGEDLCGGED
-479 ERPGSGDPED
+479 RPGSGDE

-507 ALQQQSTEERRKSLL
+507 ALQQQTIEERRKSLL

-536 DQGSESDDVF
+536 DQGSE
-546 QVSSS
+546 VSSS
-551 TDHKEDGAE
+551 TEHKDESGEGGEGGE
-560 GAEAGASV
+560 GAEAA
-568 EATEPGSGTEADE
+568 EGSGAEEGGDRDE
-581 AGDEAGPQPADAL
+581 RHDAQ

-608 RDPLL
+608 REPLL
-613 HVTPAKS
+613 HVTPINT

-629 VLSAEWVPPVCLP
+629 VLSAEWVPPVVVS

-654 EAERAPRKPA
+654 EADRAPRKPA
-664 AVSFSLDGNNQKE
+664 AVSFSLDGGQQHHQQQQQQQHQQQQQKD

-702 TGEGAPAAGEALPAA
+702 TGEGGAPGPQSSQAESLPSSA
-717 DTHNTSVFSKVFNSS
+717 DSHNSTSVFSKVFNR
-732 PMNLVEFGTGLFL
+732 
-745 SKTPSEEAPHDA
+745 
-757 LAAPG
+757 

-770 RATPKPAAG
+770 RSHAKSTPSS

-851 FGVPRNRVDDLFK
+851 FGIPRNRVDDLFK

-880 SAQGFELIDSDTE
+880 TAQGYELIDSDTE
-893 WDDDDHKPH
+893 WEDDDAKP
-902 KVSARYST
+902 
-910 PRHRSRSRDTGPD
+910 G
-923 RYGSPGDVSAQGFEL
+923 
-938 IDSDTEWD
+938 
-946 DDDHKPHK
+946 
-954 VSARY
+954 
-959 STPRHRSRSRDTG
+959 
-972 PDRYG
+972 
-977 SPGDVSAQGFELI
+977 
-990 DSDTEWDDD
+990 
-999 DHKPHKVSARYS
+999 
-1011 TPRHRS
+1011 
-1017 RSRDTGPDRYGSP
+1017 
-1030 GDVSAQG
+1030 
-1037 FELIDSDTE
+1037 
-1046 WDDDDHKPH
+1046 H

-1080 DELRRALYSTGSSL
+1080 DELRRALYSSGASV

-1109 FTMEHREKLCSVLPA
+1109 FTMEHREKICTVLPA

-1160 VIQDTQ
+1160 VIQDTD
-1166 NNVFGALTSCA
+1166 NNVFGGLTSCA

-1192 FSFQRVDERR
+1192 FSFQRVQD
-1202 ASTEEPR
+1202 EPR
-1209 SPPAPAAAAAP
+1209 RPSQPAVEPKKE
-1220 AIALPDVTVDADEK
+1220 ADNEEEHPEEK
-1234 HDQTPPVKT
+1234 GDQPTQVKT

-1256 FIRGSNDN
+1256 FIRGSTDN

>member
-1 MMSGSEPTL
+1 MEDSCRSIAEVYKNSPFQWFTVQWCDVIVVKAVCVAMSSPARAPPPPPT
-10 TEPPVPL
+10 V
-17 ALARLQGRP
+17 P
-26 AGRAPRGLRSQRP
+26 AGAGALPPGPGPSRQR
-39 SLPLAS
+39 
-45 LQESIDETPRRFSDE
+45 
-60 PFTPDTDDD
+60 
-69 EAFSDMILADPPR
+69 
-82 TAANGRR
+82 
-89 ASDAAF
+89 
-95 AERYRQLSD
+95 
-104 FDGPPPDPPRRAS
+104 
-117 LSVSVGAEGFSDK
+117 
-130 GRRRSWAARLQLER
+130 
-144 KKRRKSGGGN
+144 
-154 DTDEE
+154 
-159 SDTPVYIRQKR
+159 
-170 PSWWNVFVPDNIK
+170 
-183 NRSRRASQQLSRS
+183 
-196 AESIDQSFKRS
+196 SFKDRLREGITSPFQWQS

-213 HGFAAAFE
+213 HGFSPPFDLE
-221 LDSLRSKVEDR
+221 SLRSKVEGR
-232 FNAVHRDE
+232 FDAVHRDE
-240 DEHAKRLPPPPP
+240 DDQAKRLPPPPP
-252 IKTIT
+252 IKTMT

-286 ATQFIFPGQRLLVP
+286 ATQFIFPGQTLLVP
-300 DKKKGGDKD
+300 DKRKDGDKE

-320 SESTVGPPS
+320 SESTQGPAS

-347 APTSSSAPQ
+347 APTSSSGPQ

-424 RTHGPDQNTNKA
+424 RTHGPDRNTHKA
-436 ETAEIYY
+436 EQAEIYY
-443 MNKSEHSPG
+443 MNKADHSPG

-465 LQAANG
+465 LQAAG
-471 EGEGGACD
+471 AEGE
-479 ERPGSGDPED
+479 ERPVSPDAED

-507 ALQQQSTEERRKSLL
+507 ALQQQTTEERRKSLL

-536 DQGSESDDVF
+536 DQGSE
-546 QVSSS
+546 VSSS
-551 TDHKEDGAE
+551 ASQCKEESLEASRERADSSEGGDGSEDA
-560 GAEAGASV
+560 
-568 EATEPGSGTEADE
+568 
-581 AGDEAGPQPADAL
+581 PADDAH

-613 HVTPAKS
+613 HVTPNNT

-629 VLSAEWVPPVCLP
+629 VLSADWVPPVCVS
-642 RGEPPLSAPPLG
+642 RAEPPLSAPPLG
-654 EAERAPRKPA
+654 ENERAPRKST
-664 AVSFSLDGNNQKE
+664 VSFSLDGQQQKD
-677 DANKPDKKNKM
+677 DAAKPDKKNKM

-702 TGEGAPAAGEALPAA
+702 TGEVASGTQGSQSDSLPTSA
-717 DTHNTSVFSKVFNSS
+717 DSHNSTSVFSKVFNR
-732 PMNLVEFGTGLFL
+732 
-745 SKTPSEEAPHDA
+745 
-757 LAAPG
+757 

-770 RATPKPAAG
+770 RSQAKTS
-779 TQPRLDYR
+779 TSSMQPRLDYR

-851 FGVPRNRVDDLFK
+851 FGIPRNRVDDLFK

-880 SAQGFELIDSDTE
+880 TAQGYELIDSDTE
-893 WDDDDHKPH
+893 WDDDDPKPGN
-902 KVSARYST
+902 K
-910 PRHRSRSRDTGPD
+910 DD
-923 RYGSPGDVSAQGFEL
+923 RA
-938 IDSDTEWD
+938 
-946 DDDHKPHK
+946 
-954 VSARY
+954 
-959 STPRHRSRSRDTG
+959 
-972 PDRYG
+972 
-977 SPGDVSAQGFELI
+977 
-990 DSDTEWDDD
+990 
-999 DHKPHKVSARYS
+999 
-1011 TPRHRS
+1011 
-1017 RSRDTGPDRYGSP
+1017 
-1030 GDVSAQG
+1030 
-1037 FELIDSDTE
+1037 
-1046 WDDDDHKPH
+1046 
-1055 KGERTGSSGD
+1055 SSNDD

-1080 DELRRALYSTGSSL
+1080 DELRRALYSSGASV
-1094 DMEFS
+1094 DMEFL

-1104 GTSEI
+1104 GATEI

-1160 VIQDTQ
+1160 VIQDTD
-1166 NNVFGALTSCA
+1166 NNVFGAMTSCA
-1177 LHPSEHFYGTGESLL
+1177 LHPSEHFYGTGESFLY
-1192 FSFQRVDERR
+1192 SFQRI
-1202 ASTEEPR
+1202 EEDT
-1209 SPPAPAAAAAP
+1209 SPGAHGPVHA
-1220 AIALPDVTVDADEK
+1220 DDANKETDSDNQSDAKKE
-1234 HDQTPPVKT
+1234 DNEQLQTVKT

-1286 TQRCTTYGNEPLTTR
+1286 TQRCKTYGNEPLTTR

>member
-1 MMSGSEPTL
+1 MSVEPTL
-10 TEPPVPL
+10 TESPVPL
-17 ALARLQGRP
+17 ALSRLQTRPGRV
-26 AGRAPRGLRSQRP
+26 PRGLRTHRP
-39 SLPLAS
+39 SLQLAS
-45 LQESIDETPRRFSDE
+45 LQESADETPRRYSGE
-60 PFTPDTDDD
+60 PFAADTDDD
-69 EAFSDMILADPPR
+69 EAFTDDVVPEVPSLS
-82 TAANGRR
+82 TSNGRR
-89 ASDAAF
+89 ASEATF
-95 AERYRQLSD
+95 AERYRQLTD
-104 FDGPPPDPPRRAS
+104 FDGPPPEAPRRAS
-117 LSVSVGAEGFSDK
+117 LAVPVGAEGFGPNDK

-144 KKRRKSGGGN
+144 KKRRKSGGN

-159 SDTPVYIRQKR
+159 SDTPIYVRQKR
-170 PSWWNVFVPDNIK
+170 PSWWNVFVPDNMLK
-183 NRSRRASQQLSRS
+183 N
-196 AESIDQSFKRS
+196 RS

-213 HGFAAAFE
+213 HGFSPPFDLEA
-221 LDSLRSKVEDR
+221 LRSKVEGR
-232 FNAVHRDE
+232 FDAVHRDE
-240 DEHAKRLPPPPP
+240 DEQAKRLPPPPP
-252 IKTIT
+252 IKTMT

-286 ATQFIFPGQRLLVP
+286 ATQFIFPGQTLLVP
-300 DKKKGGDKD
+300 DKRKDGDKD

-320 SESTVGPPS
+320 SESTQGPPS

-334 KEILDSLRPVSPE
+334 KEILDSLRPGSPE
-347 APTSSSAPQ
+347 APASSCAPQ

-424 RTHGPDQNTNKA
+424 RTHGPDHNTHKA
-436 ETAEIYY
+436 EQAEIYY
-443 MNKSEHSPG
+443 MNKSELSPG

-465 LQAANG
+465 LQAATG
-471 EGEGGACD
+471 EGAEGESAAEPRPD
-479 ERPGSGDPED
+479 EAED

-495 PKAFERELVTPT
+495 PKAFDRELVTPT
-507 ALQQQSTEERRKSLL
+507 ALQQQSTEDRRKSLL
-522 DHHWAIPSKDRMSI
+522 DQHWAIPSKDRMSI
-536 DQGSESDDVF
+536 DQGSE
-546 QVSSS
+546 VSSS
-551 TDHKEDGAE
+551 
-560 GAEAGASV
+560 
-568 EATEPGSGTEADE
+568 
-581 AGDEAGPQPADAL
+581 ADACKDESVGGEPDAAAAADGSEGGDAADDDAQ

-613 HVTPAKS
+613 HVTPNNS

-629 VLSAEWVPPVCLP
+629 VLSAEWVPPVCLA
-642 RGEPPLSAPPLG
+642 RGEPPLSAPPHSD
-654 EAERAPRKPA
+654 AERARKPA
-664 AVSFSLDGNNQKE
+664 AVSFSR
-677 DANKPDKKNKM
+677 DAAPAAKDDAKPDKKNKM

-702 TGEGAPAAGEALPAA
+702 TGEAAQGSHSESLPASA
-717 DTHNTSVFSKVFNSS
+717 DSHNTSVFSKVFNR
-732 PMNLVEFGTGLFL
+732 
-745 SKTPSEEAPHDA
+745 
-757 LAAPG
+757 

-770 RATPKPAAG
+770 RSHTKSTSSSGSAPP
-779 TQPRLDYR
+779 PRLDYR

-825 KPAGRPLP
+825 KPIGRPLP

-880 SAQGFELIDSDTE
+880 SAHGYELIDSDTE
-893 WDDDDHKPH
+893 WDDDDAKPGQ
-902 KVSARYST
+902 K
-910 PRHRSRSRDTGPD
+910 D
-923 RYGSPGDVSAQGFEL
+923 
-938 IDSDTEWD
+938 
-946 DDDHKPHK
+946 
-954 VSARY
+954 
-959 STPRHRSRSRDTG
+959 
-972 PDRYG
+972 
-977 SPGDVSAQGFELI
+977 
-990 DSDTEWDDD
+990 
-999 DHKPHKVSARYS
+999 
-1011 TPRHRS
+1011 
-1017 RSRDTGPDRYGSP
+1017 
-1030 GDVSAQG
+1030 
-1037 FELIDSDTE
+1037 
-1046 WDDDDHKPH
+1046 
-1055 KGERTGSSGD
+1055 ERTGSTGD
-1065 VSDITRES
+1065 VSDLTRES

-1080 DELRRALYSTGSSL
+1080 DELRRALYSSGASI

-1104 GTSEI
+1104 GTSEV

-1160 VIQDTQ
+1160 VIQDTD

-1192 FSFQRVDERR
+1192 FSFQCSGEEARRQSQANIDAPKDHDKDDNKEQKDE
-1202 ASTEEPR
+1202 
-1209 SPPAPAAAAAP
+1209 PPA
-1220 AIALPDVTVDADEK
+1220 
-1234 HDQTPPVKT
+1234 PVKT

-1286 TQRCTTYGNEPLTTR
+1286 TQRCKTYGNEPLTTR

>member
-1 MMSGSEPTL
+1 MSASEPTL
-10 TEPPVPL
+10 TESPVPL

-26 AGRAPRGLRSQRP
+26 GRMARGMRTHRP

-45 LQESIDETPRRFSDE
+45 LQEAIDETPRRFSEE
-60 PFTPDTDDD
+60 PYAPDTDDE
-69 EAFSDMILADPPR
+69 EAFTDPVVVIKRSPSSS
-82 TAANGRR
+82 NGRR
-89 ASDAAF
+89 ASDATF
-95 AERYRQLSD
+95 AERYRKLTE
-104 FDGPPPDPPRRAS
+104 FDGPPLDTPRRAS
-117 LSVSVGAEGFSDK
+117 LAVPVGADGYGPSDK

-144 KKRRKSGGGN
+144 KKRRKSGGN

-159 SDTPVYIRQKR
+159 SDTPTYIRQKR
-170 PSWWNVFVPDNIK
+170 PSWWNVFVPDNMLK
-183 NRSRRASQQLSRS
+183 H
-196 AESIDQSFKRS
+196 RS

-213 HGFAAAFE
+213 HGFAAPFDLE
-221 LDSLRSKVEDR
+221 SLRSKVEGR
-232 FNAVHRDE
+232 FDAVNRDD
-240 DEHAKRLPPPPP
+240 DEQIKRLPPPPP
-252 IKTIT
+252 IKTTT

-286 ATQFIFPGQRLLVP
+286 ATQFIFPGQTLLVP
-300 DKKKGGDKD
+300 DKRKDGDKD

-320 SESTVGPPS
+320 SESTQGAPS

-424 RTHGPDQNTNKA
+424 RTHGPDHNAHKA
-436 ETAEIYY
+436 EQAEIYY

-465 LQAANG
+465 LQAA
-471 EGEGGACD
+471 GGAGAGD
-479 ERPGSGDPED
+479 AGADGERPASLDAEE

-495 PKAFERELVTPT
+495 PKAFDRDLVTPT
-507 ALQQQSTEERRKSLL
+507 PLQQLTTEERRKSLL

-536 DQGSESDDVF
+536 DQGSE
-546 QVSSS
+546 VSSS
-551 TDHKEDGAE
+551 ADHGKEESLEASIAEGSEAERSGSVAE
-560 GAEAGASV
+560 GAEGEV
-568 EATEPGSGTEADE
+568 EEPR
-581 AGDEAGPQPADAL
+581 GDAA

-613 HVTPAKS
+613 HVNTANS

-629 VLSAEWVPPVCLP
+629 VLSADWVPPVCLP
-642 RGEPPLSAPPLG
+642 RTEPPLSAPPLG
-654 EAERAPRKPA
+654 ENERAPRKPA
-664 AVSFSLDGNNQKE
+664 AVSFSLDGTQKE
-677 DANKPDKKNKM
+677 DPGKPDKKNKM

-702 TGEGAPAAGEALPAA
+702 TGEAPQGSQSDSLPSSA
-717 DTHNTSVFSKVFNSS
+717 DTQNSTSVFSKVFNR
-732 PMNLVEFGTGLFL
+732 
-745 SKTPSEEAPHDA
+745 
-757 LAAPG
+757 

-770 RATPKPAAG
+770 RSQTKPSSA

-833 RTTPLMSY
+833 RSTPLMSY

-851 FGVPRNRVDDLFK
+851 FGIPRNRVDDLFK
-864 FLTHWVPDRYG
+864 FLTHWVPERYG
-875 PLGDV
+875 PLRDV
-880 SAQGFELIDSDTE
+880 AAHGYELIDSDTE
-893 WDDDDHKPH
+893 WDDDDAKPGQ
-902 KVSARYST
+902 KERSGST
-910 PRHRSRSRDTGPD
+910 
-923 RYGSPGDVSAQGFEL
+923 
-938 IDSDTEWD
+938 
-946 DDDHKPHK
+946 
-954 VSARY
+954 
-959 STPRHRSRSRDTG
+959 
-972 PDRYG
+972 
-977 SPGDVSAQGFELI
+977 
-990 DSDTEWDDD
+990 
-999 DHKPHKVSARYS
+999 
-1011 TPRHRS
+1011 
-1017 RSRDTGPDRYGSP
+1017 
-1030 GDVSAQG
+1030 
-1037 FELIDSDTE
+1037 
-1046 WDDDDHKPH
+1046 
-1055 KGERTGSSGD
+1055 GD

-1080 DELRRALYSTGSSL
+1080 DELRRALYSSGASV

-1109 FTMEHREKLCSVLPA
+1109 FTMEHREKLCGVLPA

-1160 VIQDTQ
+1160 VIQDTD

-1177 LHPSEHFYGTGESLL
+1177 FRPSEHFYGTGESLL
-1192 FSFQRVDERR
+1192 FSFQRVEERR
-1202 ASTEEPR
+1202 RSQPSPDDGQKEDKDEIKDDKDDETEL
-1209 SPPAPAAAAAP
+1209 
-1220 AIALPDVTVDADEK
+1220 I
-1234 HDQTPPVKT
+1234 KT

>member
-1 MMSGSEPTL
+1 MSGSEPTL
-10 TEPPVPL
+10 TESPVPL

-26 AGRAPRGLRSQRP
+26 GRLPRGMRTHRP
-39 SLPLAS
+39 SLQLAS
-45 LQESIDETPRRFSDE
+45 LQEAVDETPRRFSE
-60 PFTPDTDDD
+60 ENYAPDTDDD
-69 EAFSDMILADPPR
+69 EAFTDPVFVPR
-82 TAANGRR
+82 ASPSASNGRR
-89 ASDAAF
+89 ASDATF
-95 AERYRQLSD
+95 AERYRKLTE
-104 FDGPPPDPPRRAS
+104 FDGPPLDAPRRAS
-117 LSVSVGAEGFSDK
+117 LAVPVVSDGFGPSDK

-144 KKRRKSGGGN
+144 KKRRKSGGN

-159 SDTPVYIRQKR
+159 SDMPTYIRQKR
-170 PSWWNVFVPDNIK
+170 PSWWNVFVPDNMLK
-183 NRSRRASQQLSRS
+183 H
-196 AESIDQSFKRS
+196 RS

-213 HGFAAAFE
+213 HGFAAPFD
-221 LDSLRSKVEDR
+221 LDSLRSKVEGR
-232 FNAVHRDE
+232 FDAIHRDE
-240 DEHAKRLPPPPP
+240 DEQAKRLPPPPP
-252 IKTIT
+252 IKTMT

-286 ATQFIFPGQRLLVP
+286 ATQFIFPGQTLLVP
-300 DKKKGGDKD
+300 DKRKDGDKD

-320 SESTVGPPS
+320 SESTQGPPS

-347 APTSSSAPQ
+347 APASSSAPQ

-424 RTHGPDQNTNKA
+424 RTHTPDHNMHKA

-465 LQAANG
+465 LQAASGG
-471 EGEGGACD
+471 EAAEGGAAAGE
-479 ERPGSGDPED
+479 ERRGSDAED

-507 ALQQQSTEERRKSLL
+507 ALQQQTTEERRKSLL

-536 DQGSESDDVF
+536 DQGSE
-546 QVSSS
+546 VSGTSGEQG
-551 TDHKEDGAE
+551 D
-560 GAEAGASV
+560 AG
-568 EATEPGSGTEADE
+568 EPGKEESLEPSREGSEAE
-581 AGDEAGPQPADAL
+581 RAPSAADDDDGR

-613 HVTPAKS
+613 HVTPTNS

-654 EAERAPRKPA
+654 ENERAPRKPA
-664 AVSFSLDGNNQKE
+664 AVSFSLDGNQKE
-677 DANKPDKKNKM
+677 EPGKPDKKNKM

-702 TGEGAPAAGEALPAA
+702 TGEAGPQGAQGSQGDSLPTSA
-717 DTHNTSVFSKVFNSS
+717 DSHNSTSVFSKVFNR
-732 PMNLVEFGTGLFL
+732 
-745 SKTPSEEAPHDA
+745 
-757 LAAPG
+757 

-770 RATPKPAAG
+770 RSQSKSSSSAG
-779 TQPRLDYR
+779 STQPRLDYR

-833 RTTPLMSY
+833 RSTPLMSY

-880 SAQGFELIDSDTE
+880 AAHGYELIDSDTE
-893 WDDDDHKPH
+893 WDDDDAKPGQ
-902 KVSARYST
+902 K
-910 PRHRSRSRDTGPD
+910 
-923 RYGSPGDVSAQGFEL
+923 
-938 IDSDTEWD
+938 
-946 DDDHKPHK
+946 
-954 VSARY
+954 
-959 STPRHRSRSRDTG
+959 
-972 PDRYG
+972 
-977 SPGDVSAQGFELI
+977 
-990 DSDTEWDDD
+990 
-999 DHKPHKVSARYS
+999 
-1011 TPRHRS
+1011 
-1017 RSRDTGPDRYGSP
+1017 
-1030 GDVSAQG
+1030 
-1037 FELIDSDTE
+1037 
-1046 WDDDDHKPH
+1046 
-1055 KGERTGSSGD
+1055 ERTGSTGD

-1080 DELRRALYSTGSSL
+1080 DELRRALYSSGASV

-1109 FTMEHREKLCSVLPA
+1109 LTMEHREKLCGVLPA

-1160 VIQDTQ
+1160 VIQDTD

-1192 FSFQRVDERR
+1192 FAFQRVEDARR
-1202 ASTEEPR
+1202 RSLPADTKDKDKDDGKEEKKEEE
-1209 SPPAPAAAAAP
+1209 SEGQG
-1220 AIALPDVTVDADEK
+1220 VTF
-1234 HDQTPPVKT
+1234 KT

-1256 FIRGSNDN
+1256 FIRGSTDN

-1273 FGLWLDGDLYLGR
+1273 FGIWLDGDLYLGR
-1286 TQRCTTYGNEPLTTR
+1286 TQRCTTYGNEPLSTR
-1301 EDFIVK
+1301 EDFVVK

>member
-10 TEPPVPL
+10 TESPVPL

-26 AGRAPRGLRSQRP
+26 GRLPRGLRTHRP

-45 LQESIDETPRRFSDE
+45 LQEAADETPRRYSEEAF
-60 PFTPDTDDD
+60 PDMDDD
-69 EAFSDMILADPPR
+69 EAFTEVEVPQPLRS
-82 TAANGRR
+82 TSNGRR
-89 ASDAAF
+89 SSDATF
-95 AERYRQLSD
+95 SERYRKLTE
-104 FDGPPPDPPRRAS
+104 FDEPPPELPRRAS
-117 LSVSVGAEGFSDK
+117 LAVPVEGEMYGRSDK

-144 KKRRKSGGGN
+144 KKRRKSGGN

-159 SDTPVYIRQKR
+159 SDTPSSTPVYVRQKR
-170 PSWWNVFVPDNIK
+170 PSWWNVFVPDNMLK
-183 NRSRRASQQLSRS
+183 HRSRRASQQLSRS

-213 HGFAAAFE
+213 HGFGAPFDLEA
-221 LDSLRSKVEDR
+221 LRSKVEGRCD
-232 FNAVHRDE
+232 AVHRDE
-240 DEHAKRLPPPPP
+240 DEHVKRLPPPPP

-257 YTVRDRDTLTSLAAR
+257 YTVRDRDTLTSVAAR

-286 ATQFIFPGQRLLVP
+286 ATQFIFPGQTLLVP
-300 DKKKGGDKD
+300 DKKKDGDKD

-320 SESTVGPPS
+320 SESTQGPPS

-347 APTSSSAPQ
+347 APSSSSGPQ

-391 DTLVMEHGPESY
+391 DVLVMEHGPESY

-424 RTHGPDQNTNKA
+424 RTHGPDNNAHKA
-436 ETAEIYY
+436 EQAEIYY

-465 LQAANG
+465 LQAASAEGG
-471 EGEGGACD
+471 EGEDLCGGED
-479 ERPGSGDPED
+479 RPGSGDE

-507 ALQQQSTEERRKSLL
+507 ALQQQTIEERRKSLL

-536 DQGSESDDVF
+536 DQGSE
-546 QVSSS
+546 VSSS
-551 TDHKEDGAE
+551 TEHKDESGEGGEGGE
-560 GAEAGASV
+560 GAEAA
-568 EATEPGSGTEADE
+568 EGSGAEEGGDRDE
-581 AGDEAGPQPADAL
+581 RHDAQ

-608 RDPLL
+608 REPLL
-613 HVTPAKS
+613 HVTPINT

-629 VLSAEWVPPVCLP
+629 VLSAEWVPPVVVS

-654 EAERAPRKPA
+654 EADRAPRKPA
-664 AVSFSLDGNNQKE
+664 AVSFSLDGGQQHHQQQQQQQHQQQQQKD

-702 TGEGAPAAGEALPAA
+702 TGEGGAPGPQSSQAESLPSSA
-717 DTHNTSVFSKVFNSS
+717 DSHNSTSVFSKVFNR
-732 PMNLVEFGTGLFL
+732 
-745 SKTPSEEAPHDA
+745 
-757 LAAPG
+757 

-770 RATPKPAAG
+770 RSHAKSTPSS

-851 FGVPRNRVDDLFK
+851 FGIPRNRVDDLFK

-880 SAQGFELIDSDTE
+880 TAQGYELIDSDTE
-893 WDDDDHKPH
+893 WEDDDAKP
-902 KVSARYST
+902 
-910 PRHRSRSRDTGPD
+910 G
-923 RYGSPGDVSAQGFEL
+923 
-938 IDSDTEWD
+938 
-946 DDDHKPHK
+946 
-954 VSARY
+954 
-959 STPRHRSRSRDTG
+959 
-972 PDRYG
+972 
-977 SPGDVSAQGFELI
+977 
-990 DSDTEWDDD
+990 
-999 DHKPHKVSARYS
+999 
-1011 TPRHRS
+1011 
-1017 RSRDTGPDRYGSP
+1017 
-1030 GDVSAQG
+1030 
-1037 FELIDSDTE
+1037 
-1046 WDDDDHKPH
+1046 H

-1080 DELRRALYSTGSSL
+1080 DELRRALYSSGASV

-1109 FTMEHREKLCSVLPA
+1109 FTMEHREKICTVLPA

-1160 VIQDTQ
+1160 VIQDTD
-1166 NNVFGALTSCA
+1166 NNVFGGLTSCA

-1192 FSFQRVDERR
+1192 FSFQRVQD
-1202 ASTEEPR
+1202 EPR
-1209 SPPAPAAAAAP
+1209 RPSQPAVEPKKE
-1220 AIALPDVTVDADEK
+1220 ADNEEEHPEEK
-1234 HDQTPPVKT
+1234 GDQPTQVKT

-1256 FIRGSNDN
+1256 FIRGSTDN